1 MARDITGRQT
11 RDKVVLGVGTKVFL
25 LTLGIVFLLAAI
37 ITPLVV
43 LMSKSNIGDIS
54 YGDFIYQYNIKD
66 GNVYYDIK
74 KYIGQRTEEVVIP
87 GEYNGAPVI
96 GILKNAFN
104 GNTSNV
110 VRNIKKITFD
120 TSSGNG
126 ISRIDSGAFVRLE
139 SLREFYLPDC
149 VNKIESGAFSGC
161 IIRGDFVVE
170 DLSAFY
176 KNTNGY
182 IGAKMT
188 LSSGA
193 FSNCSVGG
201 KFTVNNN
208 SSKSIVPSEV
218 MQAFGKLGA
227 AKVELSN
234 AVNVFDLGTY
244 SFNTYLDLEELTI
257 FTNKSNNNAG
267 GAYTQNN
274 FDLSNIRLLKKLN
287 INYGDEE
294 NLLFGL
300 TQKFVKAPIETVNVG
315 FGVKSIG
322 SKTFTGYSK
331 LTTLNIENTQTDSN
345 GALSENL
352 EIGVD
357 LNFVPSARYTG
368 ININLSSYNFGTKTA
383 LRFDYNNNAASGVTV
398 ETCESEKVYSCALT
412 REFTSNFDGYK
423 IHTLTID
430 STIEYIYQL
439 AFGSYFRKNLANDD
453 YYKLNFA
460 IKNNNKSA
468 VKLSADIFGNG
479 ITTES
484 LNNILGRIDV
494 TGPHTAERADGTDI
508 YVSFNTAPGSYAA
521 RHTYN
526 GSIVFGNASIKVT
539 FNKNYPESLTNF
551 PFEWAR
557 EGATENP
564 ETVLISSSSSFKMPY
579 NKLNSSNEYMI
590 IGWADTPISAS
601 AQNDFTVTKNA
612 DGTYSYD
619 DGTPIAKFK
628 LNAENFPGNIFE
640 YRASDWDN
648 WTGFEFDTTDKVYK
662 LNLYAMWQKK
672 EYVTVTYVP
681 DFIGGTVYETAGR
694 EPSIEYYVARVPK
707 GGELSSEAIYLTDE
721 AGNLVTSYDPSKEN
735 LYNRTA
741 VSTINRSAMPN
752 IYQYGRVFKGWSTTQ
767 GATEA
772 DADIT
777 KGTYTVTEDLIL
789 YAVWTEIK
797 YQINFYADKDWSIDG
812 NKVEIISLGYGYGFG
827 QKVGE
832 DFFIP
837 TVEQLI
843 TNNSSSSNI
852 SAFKHVGYTFKAW
865 DITPNKNDKHLI
877 TIGGEGEKGIEYWN
891 NSERTMADFID
902 FIVANAN
909 SVDTNYKDLKTSSIP
924 VNLYSYYRAN
934 EYTLKYI
941 ISAEDGENLASN
953 TPSGL
958 FGDIT
963 FVYGNDNKVT
973 IADGKDYILKTGYS
987 FIGWQIKQKIYN
999 ADGSYNTDWDILAG
1013 TGNMDPFNTE
1023 MLLRKK
1029 ADIGEADNLTY
1040 DQAQVAENGIDFE
1053 LKPIWQANNIKVI
1066 INPNNGL
1073 VNGGA
1078 DKLGLMYLF
1087 NLNKPTLTNGTE
1099 VIENIFELI
1108 TRAGHV
1114 LMGVD
1119 INAQGTIGEGD
1130 PIFVFND
1137 KGQMCLKTTNAETG
1151 AEEMVPV
1158 TGESI
1163 LKAYFGVSEL
1173 THEQGATTSVELF
1186 AYWRAH
1192 KYNLVVNFGD
1202 EGTLSLGEVTFGSG
1216 YKSITD
1222 IDEAT
1227 KNRFD
1232 EIIASIKDKGF
1243 EFKGIKTENGELVYN
1258 ETGKATKSTFDFAF
1272 NKEGE
1277 ITLYPQTNDLKYK
1290 VKLVGPSSW
1299 VAGNKYG
1306 VDTITANKLSLT
1318 IGEKTLEDYNGNL
1331 EISLGEKIKITA
1343 IAGEYFHF
1351 KRAMFVH
1358 ADGSEKLAIDDISAE
1373 YEITLSNL
1381 SSVSYDDNGERVIA
1395 ISAEFERD
1403 DYKLIFKLS
1412 DAAIQNGYSVTDW
1425 GLAGKEDY
1433 FLTHLAA
1440 DGATIEYIYAYVL
1453 NASGIENLLS
1463 ENGGTLGFVKK
1474 ADGTFSYIGWPTI
1487 TLNKGHINNWNYN
1500 NAIVAANSKVSSL
1513 SEADKFLNGQE
1524 IILLAVCGDYTTNA
1538 VRIQAGGSLPQ
1549 GFSLI
1554 NAISKIA
1561 YTQTYREGGT
1571 GGGDAVWTE
1580 AEGAFNAASLR
1591 DKAAVELNITPNAGY
1606 TITGATNSTIS
1617 GAALS
1622 GFAYADNQITF
1633 VMGQEAATITL
1644 TISIAR
1650 YTIVFDSNGGYGGT
1664 PSSITCLVGQTVTLS
1679 PNTFARTG
1687 YVFLGWARDAA
1698 ATAVEFGDGAEVTS
1712 LSTTNGATV
1721 TLYAVW
1727 GEKGTDG
1734 REGYTIEYNSNN
1746 IDINNNSLISAVSG
1760 TMSNQTGLKYTQVL
1774 DLYDNA
1780 FSAAGYTASCWFVS
1794 SEVRSGGT
1802 AWHKNVAL
1810 KDMIAEAMSAGQDV
1824 EDTNKITLY
1833 VHWTANTYT
1842 LTLNAGSVTIDGVGT
1857 FSGAFADNGN
1867 AATLA
1872 LSIKFGQMFGEAML
1886 GGAVV
1891 GLVTPSLT
1899 INDNYVATFAGYV
1912 LKGTSNAVDA
1922 NTQFTSESNVE
1933 IEATWNYTQGEYK
1946 LTLIANGGLIN
1957 GNTTYETTV
1966 GAGNALSVLGG
1977 ASLTLTRTG
1986 FTFVGWNSAQN
1997 GNGNTYT
2004 AESLMPAESLTLYAQ
2019 WTATSYRVKLAL
2031 NGGSG
2036 VTAGGAAL
2044 GTFGDGDVFEVKFDE
2059 AFSLSSA
2066 TKTGY
2071 AFKWWTVSGANTST
2085 ALWGASSDAINSK
2098 IADETTR
2105 CFNDSGDVW
2114 FKGLASTGGAEVTIK
2129 AYFVAKEYTVS
2140 IDMNRDTFGLDA
2152 GSGALNKTEI
2162 KGIYDA
2168 ALTELSSISVAQAP
2182 TQKGYTITLA
2192 GLANK
2197 SSGGMAVT
2205 ESIILNESN
2214 IVSINHAENKATI
2227 YAQWTA
2233 TANQYTLTLNA
2244 GSAVVEGTTI
2254 NAYFGTEGT
2263 TSTTCQFTFD
2273 DALIS
2278 ISVPTLVVSGYGV
2291 TYDWWVD
2298 FNSNGSKDDGEILSH
2313 EQLEALVW
2321 TYDHDVTAVAQW
2333 TISANMVNVKIIHM
2347 VENAENSNTTSNVD
2361 NGYKNYAGTKL
2372 TIESIKG
2379 LMGESL
2385 ARAGL
2390 TSGEFDT
2397 EKKSSGGTGIYYLN
2411 AIRTQKDGAALGAS
2425 DNVLVKGD
2433 GTTEIYMVYKRYTHA
2448 LTVKFVA
2455 GVSQLEVAGKTST
2468 SADLVITDIKFGASV
2483 SVELTVSN
2491 GYNFNGWTLT
2501 GDGSVSNKTDAN
2513 ITFTCGTTDTVL
2525 TPQFSLKTFTL
2536 KLNSRGVTSAPGF
2549 TLNGSY
2555 YERTVEYGTALRATN
2570 NSGVLDK
2577 VTLGLAGHKLAD
2589 SNNPFVFGD
2598 GGTGNAVS
2606 VGAGMPASN
2615 TTVSVKWETL
2625 SYKATIKVVD
2635 ESGNLSL
2642 AGFKTIV
2649 VKAAG
2654 GSDTGTQI
2662 SNSNQV
2668 LNIKYGVAHVIELTL
2683 SNGYYVVSAVG
2694 DANAAVTTA
2703 DLNKKDT
2710 SGKVNFTISGDA
2722 TITIK
2727 FAVIKYDAEIFA
2739 LGNIPDGLSVIGKI
2753 VKTNTNVEFKKGI
2766 KDSVAIK
2773 NIPYTGELISSRI
2786 TLSSQ
2791 YYHQTK
2797 WSWTA
2802 AGVQTES
2809 NVDGAYFVKP
2819 DSVYDASGAIV
2830 TSGLSVNI
2838 VAVWE
2843 VNTYRLV
2850 FKTPGSITVGGQTIE
2865 LTSDHYT
2872 MSADGKLASYIA
2884 GTGFVADVSF
2894 GALGK
2899 VSDYVTLTFANGNYI
2914 FNFTGWGVSVDGT
2927 NKGTIAT
2934 DAALNFTSDSAWF
2947 NGLNTTDRSE
2957 IVFTP
2962 NVEITKIRISLKLNF
2977 QNLTTDAYDLYLTEG
2992 SAFTIGGETATVG
3005 SEGVLTFNVALATN
3019 LVDILN
3025 SILAQT
3031 NTASG
3036 SGGAYTLTDE
3046 EHASLGGFAEL
3057 VFIKYFTHNA
3067 SSQTLDISA
3076 AGNTFTANLTRKTVT
3091 FRLLIQQDRYTQSV
3105 GKIAGGLLINNIQN
3119 SIFTPVLDATGKQR
3133 YVEYTLRYNSTV
3145 SLEGLSFTR
3154 TGFTFKN
3161 ITYEPNI
3168 LSADTREFFIGSSAH
3183 TSTAAGTG
3191 SGTSAGIFDGCTSSG
3206 LTAVVNWNLN
3216 AKKVTFIKLDGL
3228 TTDGGAAPD
3237 TNSAGWASAPDG
3249 YGNGANAVYNEEYDV
3264 YYGTVLDDKS
3274 NPSLGYYRIIPNG
3287 TAASGIKGNM
3297 PILGVDD
3304 AKTKTFGGWYKH
3316 NPKSMVLGYKDMST
3330 AGVYQIGDET
3340 TDDSTGITTYKVYV
3354 NNAGSTFN
3362 LSAAI
3367 NAYLIGEGEEEIASA
3382 GATIYKIL
3390 YLENGTRIGRTYIT
3404 TRSVSAYSLFK
3415 VDDETGEVIGRDEEI
3430 SASEAVAI
3438 DEAGFYEL
3446 EFSVSTLANKGY
3458 GKISFDGKNGSN
3470 YDPGSNYKKYS
3481 GYIVSSD
3488 SVQLKPS
3495 DIITA
3500 DVKVYGYIASGAKI
3514 RLIPNT
3520 TPVELPE
3527 CDNWQIVNGEY
3538 QIPKTAYDALLPELP
3553 VPTRDGYIFVN
3564 WNEKANGNGY
3574 YLKKGDKAT
3583 QNEYYGKWKEG
3594 ITFKFFTL
3602 KANAAVGSTDTSD
3615 YQLEQKI
3622 SVPFGETV
3630 VMNKD
3635 GSITFSASGTIT
3647 PTIVKDFGFG
3657 FISWTMV
3664 KPTDDTVRGY
3674 LTQSPLSVTASLKS
3688 QYGGDGCINLYSMCE
3703 AVEVA
3708 NVTLKG
3714 LDEENNVIDFVSS
3727 DLPSGL
3733 TLRVNVG
3740 DTLGDIVK
3748 YRSFNPSTDKCLSDV
3763 PSTYTNSNL
3772 ANEDLTFSKWV
3783 VGANGISTRI
3793 EIISAQTTDLSA
3805 DVVITNKDSAI
3816 YPFVRRNF
3824 YTLKFY
3830 KNNGSLD
3837 NDVVNTV
3844 YWSASSQNIVSQLS
3858 DATNVTVNNWPRW
3871 NAGWLAYPIS
3881 EVYAPRHNGSYM
3893 FAGKEINVAD
3903 YTPSYT
3909 SGTANLQSVNITSEM
3924 IDVLVACQ
3932 GDVGTLNVYAKWA
3945 AYYEVNYVYRT
3956 SATAETTVH
3965 KYYKWGATVD
3975 NKPVPPSIS
3984 GLTFIG
3990 YYEIVT
3996 NKLFTDGSVVNED
4009 YCQADNTGDYKPA
4022 TITVKARYSDYVPTP
4037 NYTIILRDSINSGTT
4052 YPEDHAHRIT
4062 TSNSYSLP
4070 STDWEGH
4077 SISGWASSESNA
4089 KSGIV
4094 EYAKGQSVG
4103 SGTYWAVYNG
4113 KPEIY
4118 ITYYA
4123 TDTGE
4128 ASSWTLRKRK
4138 SETVISEDP
4147 TTYTYVKDGV
4157 TYTGC
4162 GWATTEARAI
4172 AGSVDYNLGSTVS
4185 QSMSLYCVYQRGEI
4199 VRIDYY
4205 ATDTGETD
4213 SWTYRKTTLGNLITV
4228 DPSNYSYVKN
4238 GYIYVGSGWATT
4250 EERAIAGTVDY
4261 NLGDTVPQS
4270 MRLYCVYG
4278 RGGILIKI
4286 TINHPSDMAGF
4297 VGGSD
4302 QLSGTQT
4309 IIYVSVNSNFAITFN
4324 SNTSR
4329 RLSVSASGGFESQSG
4344 EFLYSNQVVCLD
4356 QYELTLTNITNDVT
4370 INVTE
4375 GDAITYVYAVGV
4387 TENIDIK
4394 INSNPSYKKPMEG
4407 ELYLTTVESLSLRT
4421 RNASAEIMVSGN
4433 STSTRFVL
4441 SALQSSYMTGTSASG
4456 ERMDL
4461 SGAYISASNY
4471 VGSTVSVTI
4480 WFATFECQTANF
4492 LVDGVAYDSL
4502 TEAYQIAGSSKTI
4515 IANVSDDLTLAE
4527 SETVNI
4533 QCNVSGLVFDI
4544 AMGKNA
4550 TVNITGQSATL
4561 NAILNASGYDSEFE
4575 ITSVGNV
4582 NLSPGTNTQEGA
4594 LITIRLNGATKYY
4607 KVSNGQ
4613 IVEDN

>member
-182 IGAKMT
+182 VGAKMT

-201 KFTVNNN
+201 KLTVNNN

-227 AKVELSN
+227 AKVELSKT
-234 AVNVFDLGTY
+234 VNVFDLGTY

-257 FTNKSNNNAG
+257 FTNKNNNNAG

-383 LRFDYNNNAASGVTV
+383 LRFDYNNKASSGVTV

-412 REFTSNFDGYK
+412 SAFTSNFDGYK

-430 STIEYIYQL
+430 STIEQIYQE
-439 AFGSYFRKNLANDD
+439 AFGSYFRQNLADDD

-460 IKNNNKSA
+460 TKDDKSA
-468 VKLSADIFGNG
+468 VKLSANIFGNG

-526 GSIVFGNASIKVT
+526 GSLVFGNASIKVT

-564 ETVLISSSSSFKMPY
+564 ETVLISSSSSFKIPY

-612 DGTYSYD
+612 DGTYSYA

-640 YRASDWDN
+640 YKASDWDN

-681 DFIGGTVYETAGR
+681 DFIGGTVYATAGR

-707 GGELSSEAIYLTDE
+707 GGALSSEAIYLTDE

-752 IYQYGRVFKGWSTTQ
+752 IHQYGRVFEGWSTTQ

-777 KGTYTVTEDLIL
+777 KGTYTVTEDLTL

-797 YQINFYADKDWSIDG
+797 YQINFYADKDLSIDG
-812 NKVEIISLGYGYGFG
+812 NKVEIISFGYGYGFG
-827 QKVGE
+827 QNAGE

-843 TNNSSSSNI
+843 TNYSSLSNI

-865 DITPNKNDKHLI
+865 DIYPNKNDKHLI

-891 NSERTMADFID
+891 NNARTMADFID

-909 SVDTNYKDLKTSSIP
+909 SVDSNYKDLKTSNIP
-924 VNLYSYYRAN
+924 INLYSYYRAN

-1040 DQAQVAENGIDFE
+1040 EQAQVAENGIDFE

-1173 THEQGATTSVELF
+1173 THEQGATTSVEMF

-1277 ITLYPQTNDLKYK
+1277 ITLYPQTDDLKYK

-1351 KRAMFVH
+1351 KRAMFVN

-1463 ENGGTLGFVKK
+1463 ENGGTLGFVKRA
-1474 ADGTFSYIGWPTI
+1474 ADGTFSYVGWPTI

-1513 SEADKFLNGQE
+1513 SEADKFSNGQE
-1524 IILLAVCGDYTTNA
+1524 ITLLAVCGDYTTNA

-1561 YTQTYREGGT
+1561 YIQTYREGGT
-1571 GGGDAVWTE
+1571 SGGDAVWTE

-1606 TITGATNSTIS
+1606 TITGATSSTIS

-1802 AWHKNVAL
+1802 AWHKNVTL

-1872 LSIKFGQMFGEAML
+1872 LSIKFSQMFGEAML

-2071 AFKWWTVSGANTST
+2071 AFKWWTVSGANTPT

-2140 IDMNRDTFGLDA
+2140 IDMNRDVFGLDA

-2162 KGIYDA
+2162 KGIYDS
-2168 ALTELSSISVAQAP
+2168 ALTELSSISVTQAP
-2182 TQKGYTITLA
+2182 TQKGYTIILA
-2192 GLANK
+2192 GFANK
-2197 SSGGMAVT
+2197 SSGGTAVT

-2379 LMGESL
+2379 LMSESL

-2501 GDGSVSNKTDAN
+2501 GDGSVSSTTDAN

-2525 TPQFSLKTFTL
+2525 TPQFSLKIFTL

-2598 GGTGNAVS
+2598 GGTGNTVS
-2606 VGAGMPASN
+2606 VGAGMPAGN

-2683 SNGYYVVSAVG
+2683 NNGYYVVSAVG

-2710 SGKVNFTISGDA
+2710 AGKVNFTISGDV

-2819 DSVYDASGAIV
+2819 DSVYDASGEIV

-2850 FKTPGSITVGGQTIE
+2850 FKTPGSITVDGQTIE

-2977 QNLTTDAYDLYLTEG
+2977 QNLTTDAYDLYLEEG

-3005 SEGVLTFNVALATN
+3005 EGGVLTFNVALATN

-3046 EHASLGGFAEL
+3046 EHASLGDFAEL

-3076 AGNTFTANLTRKTVT
+3076 AGTTFTANLTRKTVT

-3133 YVEYTLRYNSTV
+3133 YIEYTLRYNSTV

-3168 LSADTREFFIGSSAH
+3168 LSANTREFFIGSSAH

-3191 SGTSAGIFDGCTSSG
+3191 SGTQAGIFDSCTSNG

-3216 AKKVTFIKLDGL
+3216 GKKVTFIPLDGL

-3237 TNSAGWASAPDG
+3237 TNSAGWSSAPDE
-3249 YGNGANAVYNEEYDV
+3249 YGNGADVVYNEEYDV

-3304 AKTKTFGGWYKH
+3304 TNTKTFGGWYKH
-3316 NPKSMVLGYKDMST
+3316 NQSSMVLSFKDMQTS
-3330 AGVYQIGDET
+3330 GIYQIGDET
-3340 TDDSTGITTYKVYV
+3340 LNDTGTTIYKVYV
-3354 NNAGSTFN
+3354 NKAGSEFT
-3362 LSAAI
+3362 LSASVAA
-3367 NAYLIGEGEEEIASA
+3367 NMLEEYEEEESIASA
-3382 GATIYKIL
+3382 EIYKIL
-3390 YLENGTRIGRTYIT
+3390 YLEDGTKAGRSYIK
-3404 TRSVSAYSLFK
+3404 RAEGEAYSY
-3415 VDDETGEVIGRDEEI
+3415 VTADEDGIIIGRDEKI
-3430 SASEAVAI
+3430 SATETITI
-3438 DEAGFYEL
+3438 DEAGFYEI
-3446 EFSVSTLANKGY
+3446 EFSHFTISNKGS
-3458 GKISFDGKNGSN
+3458 GNIAFDGTKSSD
-3470 YDPGSNYKKYS
+3470 YDPGSSYKKYS
-3481 GYIVSSD
+3481 SYIVSPE
-3488 SVQLKPS
+3488 SVQLKQS

-3500 DVKVYGYIASGAKI
+3500 DVKVYGYIATGAKI

-3527 CDNWQIVNGEY
+3527 CDSWQIVNGEY

-3564 WNEKANGNGY
+3564 WNEKSNGNGY

-3594 ITFKFFTL
+3594 ITFKFYTL
-3602 KANAAVGSTDTSD
+3602 KENAALGSTSISD
-3615 YQLEQKI
+3615 YQFEQKI
-3622 SVPFGETV
+3622 TVPFGETV

-3674 LTQSPLSVTASLKS
+3674 LTQSPLNVNASLKS
-3688 QYGGDGCINLYSMCE
+3688 QYGDGGCINLYSMCE

-3763 PSTYTNSNL
+3763 PSTYTNNNL
-3772 ANEDLTFSKWV
+3772 ASGDLTFSKWV

-3824 YTLKFY
+3824 YTLEFY
-3830 KNNGSLD
+3830 RNNGSLD
-3837 NDVVNTV
+3837 NDIVQTMD
-3844 YWSASSQNIVSQLS
+3844 WSAGAVIEVEQLA
-3858 DATNVTVNNWPRW
+3858 DATNNFWPRW
-3871 NAGWLAYPIS
+3871 NAGWLAYPLS
-3881 EVYAPRHNGSYM
+3881 AVYVPRHNGSYM
-3893 FAGKEINVAD
+3893 YDNKEINVAD
-3903 YTPSYT
+3903 YTLPYDT
-3909 SGTANLQSVNITSEM
+3909 INHQSVEFTAEM
-3924 IDVLVACQ
+3924 IDVLVANQ
-3932 GDVGTLNVYAKWA
+3932 GDIDTLKVYAKWA
-3945 AYYEVNYVYRT
+3945 PYYQVKYVYKT
-3956 SATAETTVH
+3956 STTTETTTN
-3965 KYYKWGATVD
+3965 KYYRWGETV
-3975 NKPVPPSIS
+3975 NNSPEPPSVS
-3984 GLTFIG
+3984 GLSFTG
-3990 YYEIVT
+3990 YYQDET
-3996 NKLFTDGSVVNED
+3996 NKRFANGSVINEKFYKID
-4009 YCQADNTGDYKPA
+4009 SLGDYNPA
-4022 TITVKARYSDYVPTP
+4022 SITVKARYSDYVPTP
-4037 NYTIILRDSINSGTT
+4037 NYTIILRDSMNSGTT

-4062 TSNSYSLP
+4062 RSNSYSLP

-4077 SISGWASSESNA
+4077 SIYGWASTEANA
-4089 KSGIV
+4089 KAGVVDYEI
-4094 EYAKGQSVG
+4094 GQSVG
-4103 SGTYWAVYNG
+4103 SGTYWAVYIEG
-4113 KPEIY
+4113 ETPTKT

-4123 TDTGE
+4123 TDTGD
-4128 ASSWTLRKRK
+4128 AGSWTQRKK
-4138 SETVISEDP
+4138 KTETVISLDP
-4147 TTYTYVKDGV
+4147 KTYSYVKNGV

-4162 GWATTEARAI
+4162 GWAT
-4172 AGSVDYNLGSTVS
+4172 
-4185 QSMSLYCVYQRGEI
+4185 
-4199 VRIDYY
+4199 
-4205 ATDTGETD
+4205 
-4213 SWTYRKTTLGNLITV
+4213 
-4228 DPSNYSYVKN
+4228 
-4238 GYIYVGSGWATT
+4238 
-4250 EERAIAGTVDY
+4250 EESSAIAGTVNY
-4261 NLGDTVPQS
+4261 NLGDTVS
-4270 MRLYCVYG
+4270 ETTNLYCVYT
-4278 RGGILIKI
+4278 GGGSGGESDLTI
-4286 TINHPSDMAGF
+4286 TINHSSDMSGF
-4297 VGGSD
+4297 VNGSD
-4302 QLSGTQT
+4302 RLSGTQT
-4309 IIYVSVNSNFAITFN
+4309 IIDVDENSNFSIEFHG
-4324 SNTSR
+4324 SNNCM
-4329 RLSVSASGGFESQSG
+4329 LSVSATGGFESQSG
-4344 EFLYSNQVVCLD
+4344 EFVYNNNVYRLD
-4356 QYELTLTNITNDVT
+4356 QYTLALTNITSSITV
-4370 INVTE
+4370 NVTE
-4375 GDAITYVYAVGV
+4375 GAEITYNYSVGV
-4387 TENIDIK
+4387 TDSIYTTIST
-4394 INSNPSYKKPMEG
+4394 NSDYQQHMEG
-4407 ELYLTTVESLSLRT
+4407 VLSLSASERLDLST
-4421 RNASAEIMVSGN
+4421 NNAASSITVSGN
-4433 STSTRFVL
+4433 PTTTLVDSVSG
-4441 SALQSSYMTGTSASG
+4441 SYMTGTSASG
-4456 ERMDL
+4456 EKMRLD
-4461 SGAYISASNY
+4461 GAYIESSSY
-4471 VGSTVSVTI
+4471 TVKDARVEVII
-4480 WFATFECQTANF
+4480 WFATFEHEPANF

-4515 IANVSDDLTLAE
+4515 IANVSDDLILE
-4527 SETVNI
+4527 SGTVNI
-4533 QCNVSGLVFDI
+4533 QCNASDLVFDI
-4544 AMGKNA
+4544 TMGNYTA
-4550 TVNITGQSATL
+4550 VNITGQSATL
-4561 NAILNASGYDSEFE
+4561 NAILQVLVLEDKFE
-4575 ITSVGNV
+4575 IDCAGTVT
-4582 NLSPGTNTQEGA
+4582 LSLDSGAREGA
-4594 LITIRLNGATKYY
+4594 YVEIVLNGNKNYY
-4607 KVSNGQ
+4607 IVQNGQ
-4613 IVEDN
+4613 LVDDPRG

>member
-87 GEYNGAPVI
+87 SEYNGAPVI

-104 GNTSNV
+104 GNTSGV

-161 IIRGDFVVE
+161 IIRSDFVVE

-201 KFTVNNN
+201 KLTVNNN

-227 AKVELSN
+227 AKVELSK

-257 FTNKSNNNAG
+257 FTNKNNNNAG

-300 TQKFVKAPIETVNVG
+300 TQKFVKAPIEMVNVG

-383 LRFDYNNNAASGVTV
+383 LRFDYNNKAASGVTV

-412 REFTSNFDGYK
+412 SAFTSNFDGYK

-430 STIEYIYQL
+430 STIEQIYQE
-439 AFGSYFRKNLANDD
+439 AFGSYFRQNLADDD

-460 IKNNNKSA
+460 TKDDKSA
-468 VKLSADIFGNG
+468 VKLSANIFGNG

-526 GSIVFGNASIKVT
+526 GSLVFGNASIKVT

-601 AQNDFTVTKNA
+601 AQNDFTVIKNA
-612 DGTYSYD
+612 DGTYSYA

-640 YRASDWDN
+640 YKASDWDN

-694 EPSIEYYVARVPK
+694 KPSIEYYVARVPK
-707 GGELSSEAIYLTDE
+707 GGALSSEAIYLTDE

-752 IYQYGRVFKGWSTTQ
+752 IHQYGRVFEGWSTTQ

-777 KGTYTVTEDLIL
+777 KGTYTVTEDLTL

-797 YQINFYADKDWSIDG
+797 YQINFYADKDLSIDG
-812 NKVEIISLGYGYGFG
+812 NKVENISFTYGYGFG
-827 QKVGE
+827 QNAGE

-843 TNNSSSSNI
+843 TNYSSLSNI
-852 SAFKHVGYTFKAW
+852 SAFKHVGYSFKAW
-865 DITPNKNDKHLI
+865 DIYPNKNDKHLI

-891 NSERTMADFID
+891 NNARTMADFID

-909 SVDTNYKDLKTSSIP
+909 SVDSNYKDLKTSNIP
-924 VNLYSYYRAN
+924 INLYSYYRAN

-999 ADGSYNTDWDILAG
+999 ADGSYNTDWGTLAG
-1013 TGNMDPFNTE
+1013 TDNMDPFNTE

-1040 DQAQVAENGIDFE
+1040 EQAQVAENGIDFE

-1163 LKAYFGVSEL
+1163 LKAYFRVSEL

-1202 EGTLSLGEVTFGSG
+1202 EGTLRLGEVTFGSG

-1222 IDEAT
+1222 LDEAT
-1227 KNRFD
+1227 KNRFA
-1232 EIIASIKDKGF
+1232 EIVASIKDKGF

-1277 ITLYPQTNDLKYK
+1277 ITLYPQTDNLKYK

-1299 VAGNKYG
+1299 VAGNTYG
-1306 VDTITANKLSLT
+1306 VDKITANKLSLT

-1351 KRAMFVH
+1351 KRAMFVN
-1358 ADGSEKLAIDDISAE
+1358 ADGSEKLAIADISAE

-1433 FLTHLAA
+1433 FLTQLAA
-1440 DGATIEYIYAYVL
+1440 DGATIEYIYTRVL

-1474 ADGTFSYIGWPTI
+1474 KADGTFSYVGWPTI

-1524 IILLAVCGDYTTNA
+1524 ITLLAACGDYTTNA
-1538 VRIQAGGSLPQ
+1538 VKIQAGGSLPQ

-1591 DKAAVELNITPNAGY
+1591 DKAAVEFNITPNAGY

-1633 VMGQEAATITL
+1633 VMGHEAATITL
-1644 TISIAR
+1644 SISIAR

-1698 ATAVEFGDGAEVTS
+1698 ATAVEFGDGTEVTS

-1746 IDINNNSLISAVSG
+1746 IDINNNSLISVVSG
-1760 TMSNQTGLKYTQVL
+1760 TMSNQTGLRYTQTL

-1802 AWHKNVAL
+1802 AWYKNVTL

-1824 EDTNKITLY
+1824 EDTNKITVY

-1857 FSGAFADNGN
+1857 FSGVFADNGN

-1872 LSIKFGQMFGEAML
+1872 LSIKFGQAFGEAML

-1912 LKGTSNAVDA
+1912 LKGTSTAVDA

-1946 LTLIANGGLIN
+1946 LTLIANGGLVN

-2004 AESLMPAESLTLYAQ
+2004 AESVMPAESLTLYAQ
-2019 WTATSYRVKLAL
+2019 WTATSYRVKLVL

-2044 GTFGDGDVFEVKFDE
+2044 GTFGDGDGFEVKFDE

-2105 CFNDSGDVW
+2105 CFSDSGNVW
-2114 FKGLASTGGAEVTIK
+2114 FKGLASAGGAEVTIK

-2168 ALTELSSISVAQAP
+2168 ALTELNSISVAQAP

-2197 SSGGMAVT
+2197 SSGGTAVT
-2205 ESIILNESN
+2205 ESTILNESN

-2263 TSTTCQFTFD
+2263 TSTACQFTFD

-2291 TYDWWVD
+2291 TYVWWVD
-2298 FNSNGSKDDGEILSH
+2298 FNGNASKDDGEILSH
-2313 EQLEALVW
+2313 EQLEAFVW

-2333 TISANMVNVKIIHM
+2333 TISANMVKVKIIHM

-2379 LMGESL
+2379 LMSESL

-2390 TSGEFDT
+2390 EAGEFDT
-2397 EKKSSGGTGIYYLN
+2397 EKKSSGATGKYYLN
-2411 AIRTQKDGAALGAS
+2411 AIRTQRDGAALGAG

-2448 LTVKFVA
+2448 LTVKFEK
-2455 GVSQLEVAGKTST
+2455 GVSELEVAGKTST

-2491 GYNFNGWTLT
+2491 GYNFEGWTLT
-2501 GDGSVSNKTDAN
+2501 GDGNVSSPTDAN
-2513 ITFTCGTTDTVL
+2513 ITFACGTTDAVL
-2525 TPQFSLKTFTL
+2525 TPRSTVKTYTL

-2606 VGAGMPASN
+2606 VGAGMPAGN
-2615 TTVSVKWETL
+2615 TIVSVKWETL

-2635 ESGNLSL
+2635 ESGNSSL

-2654 GSDTGTQI
+2654 GTDTGTQI

-2683 SNGYYVVSAVG
+2683 NNGYYVVSADG

-2710 SGKVNFTISGDA
+2710 AGKVNFTISGDA

-2802 AGVQTES
+2802 AGVQTET

-2850 FKTPGSITVGGQTIE
+2850 FKTPGSITVGGQTIQ

-2914 FNFTGWGVSVDGT
+2914 FNFTGWGVSVDGD

-2962 NVEITKIRISLKLNF
+2962 NVEITKIKISLKFNF
-2977 QNLTTDAYDLYLTEG
+2977 QNLTTDAYDLYLEEG

-3005 SEGVLTFNVALATN
+3005 EGGVLTFNVALATN

-3036 SGGAYTLTDE
+3036 SGGAYTLTGAATE
-3046 EHASLGGFAEL
+3046 TI
-3057 VFIKYFTHNA
+3057 FIKYFTHNA

-3076 AGNTFTANLTRKTVT
+3076 AGTTFTANLTRKTYEIMVM
-3091 FRLLIQQDRYTQSV
+3091 LQNDQYTQSV
-3105 GKIAGGLLINNIQN
+3105 ATISGAILHGGQSDSGFAIVDNGQARY
-3119 SIFTPVLDATGKQR
+3119 FTFTV
-3133 YVEYTLRYNSTV
+3133 RYNQFVDMSGAINTTN
-3145 SLEGLSFTR
+3145 LKR
-3154 TGFTFKN
+3154 TGFTYK
-3161 ITYEPNI
+3161 T
-3168 LSADTREFFIGSSAH
+3168 LSYSPTSAQIVAIGNKTTFFMGDKAH
-3183 TSTAAGTG
+3183 TSSTAATG
-3191 SGTSAGIFDGCTSSG
+3191 SDASQAGIAGTYSGTLNVTIAWTMDAAIITFDEITGNFEDTG
-3206 LTAVVNWNLN
+3206 TDPTINDALGW
-3216 AKKVTFIKLDGL
+3216 
-3228 TTDGGAAPD
+3228 TT
-3237 TNSAGWASAPDG
+3237 NNDG
-3249 YGNGANAVYNEEYDV
+3249 YGHTDRYDATRDL
-3264 YYGTVLDDKS
+3264 YYGNITDGSGIERK
-3274 NPSLGYYRIIPNG
+3274 GFYRIIPAG
-3287 TAASGIKGNM
+3287 TTAGGLSGFMPTPNRSNREFKGWYEGNDKKAFTIEKTGTYFENFDNVMIKNNVAGATWEEKSIKFDFDITDNVGEDTYYIWFRCLNSHEINFTCNFTGDESFKDYTDVRITIWKSDANKNQISVVDDSYGFGFGSSTTASGSYNCAPGYYLLQIMMDVGAQAGDTTLTGTPSVNM
-3297 PILGVDD
+3297 QVEF
-3304 AKTKTFGGWYKH
+3304 T
-3316 NPKSMVLGYKDMST
+3316 
-3330 AGVYQIGDET
+3330 
-3340 TDDSTGITTYKVYV
+3340 TTYKPIDKIIDFKPT
-3354 NNAGSTFN
+3354 S
-3362 LSAAI
+3362 LSR
-3367 NAYLIGEGEEEIASA
+3367 
-3382 GATIYKIL
+3382 K
-3390 YLENGTRIGRTYIT
+3390 
-3404 TRSVSAYSLFK
+3404 F
-3415 VDDETGEVIGRDEEI
+3415 
-3430 SASEAVAI
+3430 EA
-3438 DEAGFYEL
+3438 EQ
-3446 EFSVSTLANKGY
+3446 T
-3458 GKISFDGKNGSN
+3458 
-3470 YDPGSNYKKYS
+3470 
-3481 GYIVSSD
+3481 VSSN
-3488 SVQLKPS
+3488 L
-3495 DIITA
+3495 I
-3500 DVKVYGYIASGAKI
+3500 VYPYFMSLQNLVTLDPAWGDATMPETNGWVIKEGKYIKEKD
-3514 RLIPNT
+3514 T
-3520 TPVELPE
+3520 
-3527 CDNWQIVNGEY
+3527 WGEY
-3538 QIPKTAYDALLPELP
+3538 VSLPS
-3553 VPTRDGYIFVN
+3553 PTRDGYKFMGWYATDGTTKLETSTPQESLQSI
-3564 WNEKANGNGY
+3564 Y
-3574 YLKKGDKAT
+3574 YARW
-3583 QNEYYGKWKEG
+3583 EEA
-3594 ITFKFFTL
+3594 ITLKFFTL
-3602 KANAAVGSTDTSD
+3602 KKNASPSSTDISDYEQTTLTIQGLSQLTSYTAAVNAIVKFSSPTQVSLDSSSYYTITVNDFELKGYKLKQWTIVNPSSTSQRYIINFTEDGATITISQSMIDTYAADRCINFYAIPSHVNYIWFDYTDIASYLTSSPTLNNPDYTYKYKDGRAYLGKEYESASD
-3615 YQLEQKI
+3615 IVTKPNFNIDYDQISGFSWDGFVTGKPYSQHTKTVYVLTSTHYSNHTVEYWAYNPSSGWYNYATKTEWKI
-3622 SVPFGETV
+3622 SVDPTQISYYNSYAGRWMVGKGWNEAPFSQYV
-3630 VMNKD
+3630 SYNK
-3635 GSITFSASGTIT
+3635 GSI
-3647 PTIVKDFGFG
+3647 
-3657 FISWTMV
+3657 
-3664 KPTDDTVRGY
+3664 
-3674 LTQSPLSVTASLKS
+3674 
-3688 QYGGDGCINLYSMCE
+3688 
-3703 AVEVA
+3703 
-3708 NVTLKG
+3708 
-3714 LDEENNVIDFVSS
+3714 
-3727 DLPSGL
+3727 
-3733 TLRVNVG
+3733 
-3740 DTLGDIVK
+3740 
-3748 YRSFNPSTDKCLSDV
+3748 
-3763 PSTYTNSNL
+3763 
-3772 ANEDLTFSKWV
+3772 
-3783 VGANGISTRI
+3783 
-3793 EIISAQTTDLSA
+3793 
-3805 DVVITNKDSAI
+3805 
-3816 YPFVRRNF
+3816 
-3824 YTLKFY
+3824 
-3830 KNNGSLD
+3830 
-3837 NDVVNTV
+3837 
-3844 YWSASSQNIVSQLS
+3844 
-3858 DATNVTVNNWPRW
+3858 
-3871 NAGWLAYPIS
+3871 
-3881 EVYAPRHNGSYM
+3881 
-3893 FAGKEINVAD
+3893 VAD
-3903 YTPSYT
+3903 
-3909 SGTANLQSVNITSEM
+3909 NLV
-3924 IDVLVACQ
+3924 
-3932 GDVGTLNVYAKWA
+3932 
-3945 AYYEVNYVYRT
+3945 
-3956 SATAETTVH
+3956 
-3965 KYYKWGATVD
+3965 
-3975 NKPVPPSIS
+3975 
-3984 GLTFIG
+3984 
-3990 YYEIVT
+3990 
-3996 NKLFTDGSVVNED
+3996 
-4009 YCQADNTGDYKPA
+4009 
-4022 TITVKARYSDYVPTP
+4022 
-4037 NYTIILRDSINSGTT
+4037 
-4052 YPEDHAHRIT
+4052 
-4062 TSNSYSLP
+4062 
-4070 STDWEGH
+4070 
-4077 SISGWASSESNA
+4077 
-4089 KSGIV
+4089 
-4094 EYAKGQSVG
+4094 
-4103 SGTYWAVYNG
+4103 
-4113 KPEIY
+4113 
-4118 ITYYA
+4118 
-4123 TDTGE
+4123 
-4128 ASSWTLRKRK
+4128 
-4138 SETVISEDP
+4138 
-4147 TTYTYVKDGV
+4147 
-4157 TYTGC
+4157 
-4162 GWATTEARAI
+4162 
-4172 AGSVDYNLGSTVS
+4172 
-4185 QSMSLYCVYQRGEI
+4185 LYCVY
-4199 VRIDYY
+4199 
-4205 ATDTGETD
+4205 DTGIPPETP
-4213 SWTYRKTTLGNLITV
+4213 STEYSLIVWVTKKGQTSGSFSQYFTGSVSTYTLPTAEKLEADGFIAPTAFFNMATYERYELGSTITLTKDVVIQADYGDLYRINYHVKEVGSNEGSYIFSSQQLSYKVNL
-4228 DPSNYSYVKN
+4228 DASRYSYTSADGKLYQGFKWN
-4238 GYIYVGSGWATT
+4238 TKIDGSGTDYMMGDSLNET
-4250 EERAIAGTVDY
+4250 EKQV
-4261 NLGDTVPQS
+4261 N
-4270 MRLYCVYG
+4270 LYCVYEESENKLPIIYRLNFNLSSVSFSGSLQIMLLQNEMTIFSATHDISAAANTIDFETTETNLNNYVVRVYASSNSRLTVANNGVVSFDYVGIDQDG
-4278 RGGILIKI
+4278 RHRIYAATVPLIETDVFMVGNRTYTDVTEAINAANGGVIDVYATGEVNLGSSINYAIRINDHLGAGYTIHAVSGCDIDI
-4286 TINHPSDMAGF
+4286 TGKYNYVQGSVYLEKGGVYKFAEDYNAGTKNITYTT
-4297 VGGSD
+4297 GSTD
-4302 QLSGTQT
+4302 PTEKVT
-4309 IIYVSVNSNFAITFN
+4309 IIIK
-4324 SNTSR
+4324 
-4329 RLSVSASGGFESQSG
+4329 
-4344 EFLYSNQVVCLD
+4344 
-4356 QYELTLTNITNDVT
+4356 
-4370 INVTE
+4370 
-4375 GDAITYVYAVGV
+4375 GV
-4387 TENIDIK
+4387 TYSYFIK
-4394 INSNPSYKKPMEG
+4394 
-4407 ELYLTTVESLSLRT
+4407 
-4421 RNASAEIMVSGN
+4421 
-4433 STSTRFVL
+4433 
-4441 SALQSSYMTGTSASG
+4441 
-4456 ERMDL
+4456 DL
-4461 SGAYISASNY
+4461 
-4471 VGSTVSVTI
+4471 
-4480 WFATFECQTANF
+4480 
-4492 LVDGVAYDSL
+4492 VA
-4502 TEAYQIAGSSKTI
+4502 
-4515 IANVSDDLTLAE
+4515 
-4527 SETVNI
+4527 
-4533 QCNVSGLVFDI
+4533 
-4544 AMGKNA
+4544 
-4550 TVNITGQSATL
+4550 
-4561 NAILNASGYDSEFE
+4561 
-4575 ITSVGNV
+4575 
-4582 NLSPGTNTQEGA
+4582 
-4594 LITIRLNGATKYY
+4594 
-4607 KVSNGQ
+4607 
-4613 IVEDN
+4613 

>member
-383 LRFDYNNNAASGVTV
+383 LRFDYNNKASSGVTV

-439 AFGSYFRKNLANDD
+439 AFGSYFRKNLADND

-460 IKNNNKSA
+460 IKEDDKSA

-494 TGPHTAERADGTDI
+494 TGPPTAERPDGTDI

-612 DGTYSYD
+612 DGTYSYA

-640 YRASDWDN
+640 YKASDWDN

-707 GGELSSEAIYLTDE
+707 GGTLSSEAIYLTDE

-752 IYQYGRVFKGWSTTQ
+752 IYQYGRVFEGWSTTQ

-777 KGTYTVTEDLIL
+777 KGTYTVTEDLTL

-797 YQINFYADKDWSIDG
+797 YQINFYADKDLFIDG
-812 NKVEIISLGYGYGFG
+812 NKVENISFTYGYGFG
-827 QKVGE
+827 QNAGE

-843 TNNSSSSNI
+843 TNYSSLSNI

-865 DITPNKNDKHLI
+865 DIYPNKNDKHLI

-891 NSERTMADFID
+891 NNARTMADFID

-909 SVDTNYKDLKTSSIP
+909 SVDSNYKDLKTSNIP

-934 EYTLKYI
+934 EYTLKYV
-941 ISAEDGENLASN
+941 ISVTDGENLASS

-958 FGDIT
+958 FGDMT

-987 FIGWQIKQKIYN
+987 FIGWQIKQKIYT

-1040 DQAQVAENGIDFE
+1040 EQAQVAENGIDFE

-1232 EIIASIKDKGF
+1232 EIISSIKDKGF

-1277 ITLYPQTNDLKYK
+1277 ITLYPQTDDLKYK

-1306 VDTITANKLSLT
+1306 VNKITANKLSLT

-1343 IAGEYFHF
+1343 TAGEYFHF
-1351 KRAMFVH
+1351 KRAMFVN
-1358 ADGSEKLAIDDISAE
+1358 ADGSEKLVIADISAE

-1381 SSVSYDDNGERVIA
+1381 SSVSYNDNGERVIA

-1403 DYKLIFKLS
+1403 AYKLIFKLS

-1425 GLAGKEDY
+1425 GLAGKEDF
-1433 FLTHLAA
+1433 FLTKLAA
-1440 DGATIEYIYAYVL
+1440 DDATIEYIYAHVL
-1453 NASGIENLLS
+1453 NSSGIEKLLS
-1463 ENGGTLGFVKK
+1463 ENGGTLGFVKR
-1474 ADGTFSYIGWPTI
+1474 ADDTFSYIGWPTI

-1524 IILLAVCGDYTTNA
+1524 ITLLAVCGDYTTNA

-1633 VMGQEAATITL
+1633 VMGHEAATITL
-1644 TISIAR
+1644 SISIAR

-1727 GEKGTDG
+1727 GEKGADG

-1760 TMSNQTGLKYTQVL
+1760 TMSNQTGLRYTQTL

-1802 AWHKNVAL
+1802 AWHNNVTL

-1946 LTLIANGGLIN
+1946 LTLIANGGLVN

-2085 ALWGASSDAINSK
+2085 ALWGASSDAISSK

-2140 IDMNRDTFGLDA
+2140 IDMNRDVFGLDA

-2162 KGIYDA
+2162 KGIYDS
-2168 ALTELSSISVAQAP
+2168 ALTDLSSISVTQAP
-2182 TQKGYTITLA
+2182 TQKGYTIILA
-2192 GLANK
+2192 GFANK
-2197 SSGGMAVT
+2197 SSGGTAVT

-2291 TYDWWVD
+2291 TYVWWVD
-2298 FNSNGSKDDGEILSH
+2298 FNGNGSKDDGESLSH
-2313 EQLEALVW
+2313 EQLEAFVW

-2333 TISANMVNVKIIHM
+2333 TISANMVKVKIIHM

-2379 LMGESL
+2379 LMSESL
-2385 ARAGL
+2385 VRAGL
-2390 TSGEFDT
+2390 NAGEFDT
-2397 EKKSSGGTGIYYLN
+2397 EKKLSGGTGKYYLN
-2411 AIRTQKDGAALGAS
+2411 AIRTQRDGAALGTS

-2448 LTVKFVA
+2448 LTVKFEK
-2455 GVSQLEVAGKTST
+2455 GVSQLQYKSIFEPDTAWRTFTNSDIVATG
-2468 SADLVITDIKFGASV
+2468 IKFGAGLNIKLSIA
-2483 SVELTVSN
+2483 E
-2491 GYNFNGWTLT
+2491 GYNFTMWEFT

-2649 VKAAG
+2649 VKAASG
-2654 GSDTGTQI
+2654 TDTGTQI
-2662 SNSNQV
+2662 SNNNQV

-2683 SNGYYVVSAVG
+2683 NNGYYVVSAVG

-2703 DLNKKDT
+2703 DLNKKDAA
-2710 SGKVNFTISGDA
+2710 GKVNFTISGDA

-2850 FKTPGSITVGGQTIE
+2850 FKTPGSITVGGQTIQ

-2894 GALGK
+2894 GVLGK

-2927 NKGTIAT
+2927 NKGTITT

-2992 SAFTIGGETATVG
+2992 STFTIGGETATVG
-3005 SEGVLTFNVALATN
+3005 EGGVLTFNVALATN

-3036 SGGAYTLTDE
+3036 SGGAYTLTGAATE
-3046 EHASLGGFAEL
+3046 TI
-3057 VFIKYFTHNA
+3057 FIKYFTHNA

-3076 AGNTFTANLTRKTVT
+3076 AGTTFTANLTRKTYTIKIV
-3091 FRLLIQQDRYTQSV
+3091 LQEDRYTQTMVNSLDFARAIVCKTGEFSVGILDNYSLVFVQNNLIRYNQIIDITPALSKLFRRGFTYNTITSAPATVTSVIFMGDSSHSPTTAGTGTSSESGIANKLSSSGLNIRVNWTLNAKKITFDEINGDFSGANADPIISDAQGWTTSSDGYGNSGRYNAEKDLYYGLILDANNIERLGFYRIIPAGTTAGGIKNFMPTPDVKDSEDEAFGGWYSGSDGLAVSYEGKVYSDSTGNYKTINLGSSSYERKESGSFLMFSSAAGSTFKLTLSAGDYHNRDIDPTLSASIYLVSYNQQGAEVAKKYISTIYINAGPIVDGYDEDNNPIITGYETKTQTITLNSVGYYRIEFTLTATSPHGIGDSQVSITCDRNNSAFVPSNTKSYSSYSPYGNSQLVDSNATLSADTALYAYIVHGKALRLVVPVPEEGYTVEMPLGQGSGWTVVSYGEGKAYQKAKDLWLTDRKLPTPICDGYRFVGWFDANGDELREDLDKFNPSSGSYDPSALQDLYFARWEKVAGTVKFVYPDTGYQDFKDDNGGSISIKADEFGGLLSLNYSFNGLNVGPTTATYTDASGNTASTVTIKMPLKQGSRFKHWAVCQNGDTSAMEEITSFDMSETNFTKYSDPNKRSIVYIYAVFEVCDTIELNYYPTIVGSETSKSGWSVSSTPTETFIINIGDTIEMARKYINIDYSNILPEKTHERFKGYLISQAVFSDVTELGLKTSNITITLTSTFANGHIYDIYSSATKILINDKISGSLKNTGYFYGFAGKSVDILAQLQEIYGYKTTV
-3105 GKIAGGLLINNIQN
+3105 GKITQNGYKFIGYSVSSDDLLIQGDNNPYFKAELYKLRTNVASYNDGNGNSIRTQNNTMFNVPANAEPFGEYNIYSIWGKMYKIYFILESTTQEESSASYCVGENGVHGRDRVPRADLIDGSYVTTGYYTYPYSWKDCYGPTADYGLAYSSAYDGLVCQAWFESAKPTYSEYDFYLKIKSITTGAYIDAFSNTSVPKSQTIRLWLASEAAANNSDFDASFTMWRNAQGTKKYSAGSNHTLEELAEDCAEGNVITVYADYDSSTTKYSLVVYLRKKGQAETSQTLYYSGDVSSYTLPTAAEIGSDYYEPTAFIDIFTDETYTLGSTIELRKDTTLKAYYGDLYRITYWVMQIGSSGNSYVRESDQVSTKVNLDASRYRYTSADGKLYQGYKWNTKTDGSGTDYMMGDSLNETEKQVNLYCIYEESENKLPIIYRLNFNLSSVSFSGSLQIMLIQN
-3119 SIFTPVLDATGKQR
+3119 EMTVYGATHDVSAAANTIDFETTETDLNNYVVRVFASSNSRLTVADNGIVSFDYVGIDQDGRYRIYAATVPLIETNVFMVGNRTYTNVRDAIIAANGGVIEAYATGEVDLGSYINYAIR
-3133 YVEYTLRYNSTV
+3133 INSHLPEAIYNINAVNGCDIDITGQYSCV
-3145 SLEGLSFTR
+3145 QGRVHLEKDGVYKFAEDYNAGT
-3154 TGFTFKN
+3154 KN
-3161 ITYEPNI
+3161 ITY
-3168 LSADTREFFIGSSAH
+3168 T
-3183 TSTAAGTG
+3183 
-3191 SGTSAGIFDGCTSSG
+3191 TSS
-3206 LTAVVNWNLN
+3206 TDPTE
-3216 AKKVTFIKLDGL
+3216 KVTIIIK
-3228 TTDGGAAPD
+3228 
-3237 TNSAGWASAPDG
+3237 
-3249 YGNGANAVYNEEYDV
+3249 
-3264 YYGTVLDDKS
+3264 
-3274 NPSLGYYRIIPNG
+3274 
-3287 TAASGIKGNM
+3287 
-3297 PILGVDD
+3297 
-3304 AKTKTFGGWYKH
+3304 
-3316 NPKSMVLGYKDMST
+3316 
-3330 AGVYQIGDET
+3330 
-3340 TDDSTGITTYKVYV
+3340 
-3354 NNAGSTFN
+3354 
-3362 LSAAI
+3362 
-3367 NAYLIGEGEEEIASA
+3367 
-3382 GATIYKIL
+3382 
-3390 YLENGTRIGRTYIT
+3390 
-3404 TRSVSAYSLFK
+3404 
-3415 VDDETGEVIGRDEEI
+3415 
-3430 SASEAVAI
+3430 
-3438 DEAGFYEL
+3438 
-3446 EFSVSTLANKGY
+3446 
-3458 GKISFDGKNGSN
+3458 
-3470 YDPGSNYKKYS
+3470 
-3481 GYIVSSD
+3481 
-3488 SVQLKPS
+3488 
-3495 DIITA
+3495 
-3500 DVKVYGYIASGAKI
+3500 
-3514 RLIPNT
+3514 
-3520 TPVELPE
+3520 
-3527 CDNWQIVNGEY
+3527 
-3538 QIPKTAYDALLPELP
+3538 
-3553 VPTRDGYIFVN
+3553 
-3564 WNEKANGNGY
+3564 
-3574 YLKKGDKAT
+3574 
-3583 QNEYYGKWKEG
+3583 
-3594 ITFKFFTL
+3594 
-3602 KANAAVGSTDTSD
+3602 
-3615 YQLEQKI
+3615 
-3622 SVPFGETV
+3622 
-3630 VMNKD
+3630 
-3635 GSITFSASGTIT
+3635 
-3647 PTIVKDFGFG
+3647 
-3657 FISWTMV
+3657 
-3664 KPTDDTVRGY
+3664 
-3674 LTQSPLSVTASLKS
+3674 
-3688 QYGGDGCINLYSMCE
+3688 
-3703 AVEVA
+3703 
-3708 NVTLKG
+3708 
-3714 LDEENNVIDFVSS
+3714 
-3727 DLPSGL
+3727 
-3733 TLRVNVG
+3733 
-3740 DTLGDIVK
+3740 
-3748 YRSFNPSTDKCLSDV
+3748 
-3763 PSTYTNSNL
+3763 
-3772 ANEDLTFSKWV
+3772 
-3783 VGANGISTRI
+3783 
-3793 EIISAQTTDLSA
+3793 
-3805 DVVITNKDSAI
+3805 
-3816 YPFVRRNF
+3816 
-3824 YTLKFY
+3824 
-3830 KNNGSLD
+3830 
-3837 NDVVNTV
+3837 
-3844 YWSASSQNIVSQLS
+3844 
-3858 DATNVTVNNWPRW
+3858 
-3871 NAGWLAYPIS
+3871 
-3881 EVYAPRHNGSYM
+3881 
-3893 FAGKEINVAD
+3893 
-3903 YTPSYT
+3903 
-3909 SGTANLQSVNITSEM
+3909 
-3924 IDVLVACQ
+3924 
-3932 GDVGTLNVYAKWA
+3932 
-3945 AYYEVNYVYRT
+3945 
-3956 SATAETTVH
+3956 
-3965 KYYKWGATVD
+3965 
-3975 NKPVPPSIS
+3975 
-3984 GLTFIG
+3984 
-3990 YYEIVT
+3990 
-3996 NKLFTDGSVVNED
+3996 
-4009 YCQADNTGDYKPA
+4009 
-4022 TITVKARYSDYVPTP
+4022 
-4037 NYTIILRDSINSGTT
+4037 
-4052 YPEDHAHRIT
+4052 
-4062 TSNSYSLP
+4062 
-4070 STDWEGH
+4070 
-4077 SISGWASSESNA
+4077 
-4089 KSGIV
+4089 
-4094 EYAKGQSVG
+4094 
-4103 SGTYWAVYNG
+4103 
-4113 KPEIY
+4113 
-4118 ITYYA
+4118 
-4123 TDTGE
+4123 
-4128 ASSWTLRKRK
+4128 
-4138 SETVISEDP
+4138 
-4147 TTYTYVKDGV
+4147 GV
-4157 TYTGC
+4157 TY
-4162 GWATTEARAI
+4162 
-4172 AGSVDYNLGSTVS
+4172 
-4185 QSMSLYCVYQRGEI
+4185 
-4199 VRIDYY
+4199 
-4205 ATDTGETD
+4205 
-4213 SWTYRKTTLGNLITV
+4213 
-4228 DPSNYSYVKN
+4228 SYF
-4238 GYIYVGSGWATT
+4238 
-4250 EERAIAGTVDY
+4250 
-4261 NLGDTVPQS
+4261 
-4270 MRLYCVYG
+4270 
-4278 RGGILIKI
+4278 IK
-4286 TINHPSDMAGF
+4286 
-4297 VGGSD
+4297 
-4302 QLSGTQT
+4302 
-4309 IIYVSVNSNFAITFN
+4309 
-4324 SNTSR
+4324 
-4329 RLSVSASGGFESQSG
+4329 
-4344 EFLYSNQVVCLD
+4344 
-4356 QYELTLTNITNDVT
+4356 
-4370 INVTE
+4370 
-4375 GDAITYVYAVGV
+4375 
-4387 TENIDIK
+4387 
-4394 INSNPSYKKPMEG
+4394 
-4407 ELYLTTVESLSLRT
+4407 
-4421 RNASAEIMVSGN
+4421 
-4433 STSTRFVL
+4433 
-4441 SALQSSYMTGTSASG
+4441 
-4456 ERMDL
+4456 DL
-4461 SGAYISASNY
+4461 
-4471 VGSTVSVTI
+4471 
-4480 WFATFECQTANF
+4480 
-4492 LVDGVAYDSL
+4492 VA
-4502 TEAYQIAGSSKTI
+4502 
-4515 IANVSDDLTLAE
+4515 
-4527 SETVNI
+4527 
-4533 QCNVSGLVFDI
+4533 
-4544 AMGKNA
+4544 
-4550 TVNITGQSATL
+4550 
-4561 NAILNASGYDSEFE
+4561 
-4575 ITSVGNV
+4575 
-4582 NLSPGTNTQEGA
+4582 
-4594 LITIRLNGATKYY
+4594 
-4607 KVSNGQ
+4607 
-4613 IVEDN
+4613 

>member
-1 MARDITGRQT
+1 M
-11 RDKVVLGVGTKVFL
+11 GVGTKVFL

-87 GEYNGAPVI
+87 SEYNGAPVI

-104 GNTSNV
+104 GNTSGV

-201 KFTVNNN
+201 KVTVNNN
-208 SSKSIVPSEV
+208 SSKGIVPSEV

-227 AKVELSN
+227 AKVELSK

-257 FTNKSNNNAG
+257 FTNKNNNNAG

-383 LRFDYNNNAASGVTV
+383 LRFDYNNNATSGVTV

-412 REFTSNFDGYK
+412 SAFTSNFDGYK

-430 STIEYIYQL
+430 STIEQIFQE
-439 AFGSYFRKNLANDD
+439 AFGSYFRQNLADDD

-460 IKNNNKSA
+460 TKDDKSA
-468 VKLSADIFGNG
+468 VKLSANIFGNG

-526 GSIVFGNASIKVT
+526 GSLVFGNASIKVT

-557 EGATENP
+557 EGVTENP

-612 DGTYSYD
+612 DGTYSYA

-640 YRASDWDN
+640 YKASDWDN

-694 EPSIEYYVARVPK
+694 KPSIEYYVARVPK
-707 GGELSSEAIYLTDE
+707 GGALSSEAIYLTDE

-752 IYQYGRVFKGWSTTQ
+752 IHQYGRVFEGWSTTQ

-777 KGTYTVTEDLIL
+777 KGTYTVTEDLTL

-827 QKVGE
+827 QNAGE

-843 TNNSSSSNI
+843 TNNSSLSNI

-909 SVDTNYKDLKTSSIP
+909 SVDNNYKDLKTSSIP
-924 VNLYSYYRAN
+924 INLYSYYRAN

-987 FIGWQIKQKIYN
+987 FIGWQIKQKIFN
-999 ADGSYNTDWDILAG
+999 ADGSYNTDWGILAG
-1013 TGNMDPFNTE
+1013 TDNMDPFNTE

-1029 ADIGEADNLTY
+1029 ANIGEADNLTY
-1040 DQAQVAENGIDFE
+1040 EQVQVAENGIDFE
-1053 LKPIWQANNIKVI
+1053 LKPRWQANNIKVI

-1078 DKLGLMYLF
+1078 DKLGLIYSF
-1087 NLNKPTLTNGTE
+1087 NLNKPTPTNGTE
-1099 VIENIFELI
+1099 EIENIFELI

-1137 KGQMCLKTTNAETG
+1137 KGQMCLKTTNTETG

-1163 LKAYFGVSEL
+1163 LKTYFGVSEL

-1222 IDEAT
+1222 LDEAT
-1227 KNRFD
+1227 KNRFA

-1277 ITLYPQTNDLKYK
+1277 ITLYPQTDNLKYK

-1351 KRAMFVH
+1351 KRAMFVN
-1358 ADGSEKLAIDDISAE
+1358 ADGSEKLAIADISAE

-1433 FLTHLAA
+1433 FLTQLAA
-1440 DGATIEYIYAYVL
+1440 DGATIEYIYAHVL

-1500 NAIVAANSKVSSL
+1500 NAIVAANSKVNSL

-1524 IILLAVCGDYTTNA
+1524 ITLLAVCGDYTTNA

-1622 GFAYADNQITF
+1622 DFAYAGNQITF
-1633 VMGQEAATITL
+1633 VMGHEAATITL
-1644 TISIAR
+1644 SISIAR

-1687 YVFLGWARDAA
+1687 YVFLGWALDAA

-1712 LSTTNGATV
+1712 LSTTNGAMV

-1760 TMSNQTGLKYTQVL
+1760 TMSNQTGLRYTQTL
-1774 DLYDNA
+1774 DLDDNA

-1802 AWHKNVAL
+1802 TWYKNVTL

-1824 EDTNKITLY
+1824 EDTNKITVY

-1857 FSGAFADNGN
+1857 FSGVFADNGN
-1867 AATLA
+1867 ADTLA
-1872 LSIKFGQMFGEAML
+1872 LSIKFGQTFGEAML

-1912 LKGTSNAVDA
+1912 LKGTSTAVDA
-1922 NTQFTSESNVE
+1922 NTQFTNESNVE

-1946 LTLIANGGLIN
+1946 LTLISNGGLVN

-2004 AESLMPAESLTLYAQ
+2004 AESVMPAESLTLYAQ

-2036 VTAGGAAL
+2036 VTAGGAAS

-2105 CFNDSGDVW
+2105 CFSDSGNVW

-2197 SSGGMAVT
+2197 SSGGTAVT
-2205 ESIILNESN
+2205 ESTILTESN

-2233 TANQYTLTLNA
+2233 MANQYTLTLNA

-2263 TSTTCQFTFD
+2263 TSTACQFTFD

-2291 TYDWWVD
+2291 TYVWWVD
-2298 FNSNGSKDDGEILSH
+2298 FNGNGSKDDGEILSH
-2313 EQLEALVW
+2313 EQLEAFVW

-2333 TISANMVNVKIIHM
+2333 TISANMVKVKIIHM

-2379 LMGESL
+2379 LMSESL

-2390 TSGEFDT
+2390 NAGEFDT
-2397 EKKSSGGTGIYYLN
+2397 EKKSSGGTGKYYLN
-2411 AIRTQKDGAALGAS
+2411 AIRTQRDGAALGAS

-2448 LTVKFVA
+2448 LTVEFVA
-2455 GVSQLEVAGKTST
+2455 GVSKLKVAGKTST
-2468 SADLVITDIKFGASV
+2468 SADLDITDIKFGASV

-2491 GYNFNGWTLT
+2491 GYNFDGWTLT
-2501 GDGSVSNKTDAN
+2501 GDGNVSSPTDAN
-2513 ITFTCGTTDTVL
+2513 ITFTCGTTDAVL
-2525 TPQFSLKTFTL
+2525 TPGFTVKTYTL

-2606 VGAGMPASN
+2606 VGAGMPASD
-2615 TTVSVKWETL
+2615 TIVSVKWETL

-2642 AGFKTIV
+2642 TGFKTIV

-2654 GSDTGTQI
+2654 GTDTGTQI

-2683 SNGYYVVSAVG
+2683 NNGYYVVSADG

-2710 SGKVNFTISGDA
+2710 AGKVNFTISGDA

-2802 AGVQTES
+2802 AGVQTET

-2850 FKTPGSITVGGQTIE
+2850 FKTPGSITVGGQTIQ

-2894 GALGK
+2894 GTLGK

-2962 NVEITKIRISLKLNF
+2962 NVEITKIKISLKLNF

-3005 SEGVLTFNVALATN
+3005 EGGVLTFNVALATN

-3036 SGGAYTLTDE
+3036 SGGAYTLTGAATE
-3046 EHASLGGFAEL
+3046 TI
-3057 VFIKYFTHNA
+3057 FIKYFTHNA

-3076 AGNTFTANLTRKTVT
+3076 AGTTFTANLTRKTYEIMVM
-3091 FRLLIQQDRYTQSV
+3091 LQNDQYTQSV
-3105 GKIAGGLLINNIQN
+3105 ATISGAILHGGQN
-3119 SIFTPVLDATGKQR
+3119 DSGFAIVDNGQARYFTFTV
-3133 YVEYTLRYNSTV
+3133 RYNQFVDMSGAINTTN
-3145 SLEGLSFTR
+3145 LKR
-3154 TGFTFKN
+3154 TGFTYKS
-3161 ITYEPNI
+3161 
-3168 LSADTREFFIGSSAH
+3168 LSYSPTSAQIVAIGNNTTFFMGDKAH
-3183 TSTAAGTG
+3183 TSSTAATG
-3191 SGTSAGIFDGCTSSG
+3191 SDASQAGIAGTYSGTLNVTISWTMDAAIITFDEITGNFEDTG
-3206 LTAVVNWNLN
+3206 TDPTINEALGW
-3216 AKKVTFIKLDGL
+3216 
-3228 TTDGGAAPD
+3228 TT
-3237 TNSAGWASAPDG
+3237 NNDG
-3249 YGNGANAVYNEEYDV
+3249 YGNTDRYDATRDL
-3264 YYGTVLDDKS
+3264 YYGNITDGSGIERK
-3274 NPSLGYYRIIPNG
+3274 GFYRIIPAG
-3287 TAASGIKGNM
+3287 TTAGGLSGFMPTPNRSNREFKGWYEGNDKKAFTIEKTGTYFENFDNVMIKNNVAGATWEEKSTNFDFDITDNEGENTYYIWFRCLNSHEINFTCNFTGDDSFKDYTEVRITIWKSDANKNQISVVDDSYGFSFTSSTTASGSYNCLQGYYLLQIM
-3297 PILGVDD
+3297 MDVFDPADD
-3304 AKTKTFGGWYKH
+3304 TTF
-3316 NPKSMVLGYKDMST
+3316 
-3330 AGVYQIGDET
+3330 
-3340 TDDSTGITTYKVYV
+3340 TGSPSVKMQVEFTTTYKPIDKIIDFKPT
-3354 NNAGSTFN
+3354 S
-3362 LSAAI
+3362 LSR
-3367 NAYLIGEGEEEIASA
+3367 
-3382 GATIYKIL
+3382 K
-3390 YLENGTRIGRTYIT
+3390 
-3404 TRSVSAYSLFK
+3404 F
-3415 VDDETGEVIGRDEEI
+3415 
-3430 SASEAVAI
+3430 EAEQA
-3438 DEAGFYEL
+3438 
-3446 EFSVSTLANKGY
+3446 
-3458 GKISFDGKNGSN
+3458 
-3470 YDPGSNYKKYS
+3470 
-3481 GYIVSSD
+3481 VSSSLIVYPYFMSLQNLVTLD
-3488 SVQLKPS
+3488 PAWS
-3495 DIITA
+3495 DATMPETNGWVI
-3500 DVKVYGYIASGAKI
+3500 KEGKYIKEKD
-3514 RLIPNT
+3514 T
-3520 TPVELPE
+3520 
-3527 CDNWQIVNGEY
+3527 WGEY
-3538 QIPKTAYDALLPELP
+3538 VSLPS
-3553 VPTRDGYIFVN
+3553 PTRDGYKFMG
-3564 WNEKANGNGY
+3564 WY
-3574 YLKKGDKAT
+3574 AT
-3583 QNEYYGKWKEG
+3583 DG
-3594 ITFKFFTL
+3594 ITKLETSTPQESLQSIYYARWEEAITLKFFTL
-3602 KANAAVGSTDTSD
+3602 KKNASPSSTDISDYEQTTLTIQGLSQLTSYTAAVNAIV
-3615 YQLEQKI
+3615 K
-3622 SVPFGETV
+3622 
-3630 VMNKD
+3630 
-3635 GSITFSASGTIT
+3635 FSSPTQVSLDSSSYYTIT
-3647 PTIVKDFGFG
+3647 VNDFELKGYKLKQWTIVNPSSTSQRYIINFTEDGATIT
-3657 FISWTMV
+3657 ISQSMI
-3664 KPTDDTVRGY
+3664 DTY
-3674 LTQSPLSVTASLKS
+3674 AA
-3688 QYGGDGCINLYSMCE
+3688 DGCINFYAIPSHVNYIWFDYTDIASYLTSSP
-3703 AVEVA
+3703 
-3708 NVTLKG
+3708 TF
-3714 LDEENNVIDFVSS
+3714 NNPDYTYKYK
-3727 DLPSGL
+3727 DG
-3733 TLRVNVG
+3733 RAY
-3740 DTLGDIVK
+3740 LGKEYESASDIVMK
-3748 YRSFNPSTDKCLSDV
+3748 PNFNIDYDQISGFSWDGFVTGKPYSQHTKTVYVLTSTHYSNHTVEYWAYNPSSGWYNYATKTEWKISVDPTQIS
-3763 PSTYTNSNL
+3763 YYNSY
-3772 ANEDLTFSKWV
+3772 AGRWIVGKGWNEAPFSQYV
-3783 VGANGISTRI
+3783 SY
-3793 EIISAQTTDLSA
+3793 
-3805 DVVITNKDSAI
+3805 NK
-3816 YPFVRRNF
+3816 
-3824 YTLKFY
+3824 
-3830 KNNGSLD
+3830 GS
-3837 NDVVNTV
+3837 
-3844 YWSASSQNIVSQLS
+3844 I
-3858 DATNVTVNNWPRW
+3858 
-3871 NAGWLAYPIS
+3871 
-3881 EVYAPRHNGSYM
+3881 
-3893 FAGKEINVAD
+3893 VAD
-3903 YTPSYT
+3903 
-3909 SGTANLQSVNITSEM
+3909 NLV
-3924 IDVLVACQ
+3924 
-3932 GDVGTLNVYAKWA
+3932 
-3945 AYYEVNYVYRT
+3945 
-3956 SATAETTVH
+3956 
-3965 KYYKWGATVD
+3965 
-3975 NKPVPPSIS
+3975 
-3984 GLTFIG
+3984 
-3990 YYEIVT
+3990 
-3996 NKLFTDGSVVNED
+3996 
-4009 YCQADNTGDYKPA
+4009 
-4022 TITVKARYSDYVPTP
+4022 
-4037 NYTIILRDSINSGTT
+4037 
-4052 YPEDHAHRIT
+4052 
-4062 TSNSYSLP
+4062 
-4070 STDWEGH
+4070 
-4077 SISGWASSESNA
+4077 
-4089 KSGIV
+4089 
-4094 EYAKGQSVG
+4094 
-4103 SGTYWAVYNG
+4103 
-4113 KPEIY
+4113 
-4118 ITYYA
+4118 
-4123 TDTGE
+4123 
-4128 ASSWTLRKRK
+4128 
-4138 SETVISEDP
+4138 
-4147 TTYTYVKDGV
+4147 
-4157 TYTGC
+4157 
-4162 GWATTEARAI
+4162 
-4172 AGSVDYNLGSTVS
+4172 
-4185 QSMSLYCVYQRGEI
+4185 LYCVYDTGIPPETPSTEYSLI
-4199 VRIDYY
+4199 VWVTKKGQAPGSFSQYFTGSVSTYTLPTAEKLEADGFIAPTAFFNMATYERYELGSTITLTENVVILADYGDLYRINYYVKEVGSNEGSYIFSSQQLSYKVNLDASRYSYTSADGKLYQGFKWNTKIDGSGTDYMMGDSLNETEKQVNLYCIYEESENKLPIIYRLNFNLSSVSFSGSLQIMLLQNEMTIFSATHDISAAANTIDFETTETNLNNYVVRVFASSNSRLTVANNGVVSFDYVGIDQDGRYRIYAATVPLIETDVFMVGNRTYTDVTEAINAANGGVIDVY
-4205 ATDTGETD
+4205 ATGEVN
-4213 SWTYRKTTLGNLITV
+4213 LGSSI
-4228 DPSNYSYVKN
+4228 NYAIRINDHLGAGYTIDAKN
-4238 GYIYVGSGWATT
+4238 GCDIDITGSYRYVQGIVLLEKDGVYKFAEDYNAGTKNIIYTTSSTGLDDKVTIIIKGVSYIY
-4250 EERAIAGTVDY
+4250 
-4261 NLGDTVPQS
+4261 
-4270 MRLYCVYG
+4270 
-4278 RGGILIKI
+4278 LIK
-4286 TINHPSDMAGF
+4286 
-4297 VGGSD
+4297 
-4302 QLSGTQT
+4302 
-4309 IIYVSVNSNFAITFN
+4309 
-4324 SNTSR
+4324 
-4329 RLSVSASGGFESQSG
+4329 
-4344 EFLYSNQVVCLD
+4344 
-4356 QYELTLTNITNDVT
+4356 
-4370 INVTE
+4370 
-4375 GDAITYVYAVGV
+4375 
-4387 TENIDIK
+4387 
-4394 INSNPSYKKPMEG
+4394 
-4407 ELYLTTVESLSLRT
+4407 
-4421 RNASAEIMVSGN
+4421 
-4433 STSTRFVL
+4433 
-4441 SALQSSYMTGTSASG
+4441 
-4456 ERMDL
+4456 DL
-4461 SGAYISASNY
+4461 
-4471 VGSTVSVTI
+4471 
-4480 WFATFECQTANF
+4480 
-4492 LVDGVAYDSL
+4492 VA
-4502 TEAYQIAGSSKTI
+4502 
-4515 IANVSDDLTLAE
+4515 
-4527 SETVNI
+4527 
-4533 QCNVSGLVFDI
+4533 
-4544 AMGKNA
+4544 
-4550 TVNITGQSATL
+4550 
-4561 NAILNASGYDSEFE
+4561 
-4575 ITSVGNV
+4575 
-4582 NLSPGTNTQEGA
+4582 
-4594 LITIRLNGATKYY
+4594 
-4607 KVSNGQ
+4607 
-4613 IVEDN
+4613 

>member
-294 NLLFGL
+294 NLLFDL

-383 LRFDYNNNAASGVTV
+383 LRFDYNNKASSGVTV

-412 REFTSNFDGYK
+412 SAFTSNFDGYK

-430 STIEYIYQL
+430 STIEQIYQE
-439 AFGSYFRKNLANDD
+439 AFGSYFRQNLADDD

-460 IKNNNKSA
+460 TKDDKSA
-468 VKLSADIFGNG
+468 VKLSANIFGNG

-526 GSIVFGNASIKVT
+526 GSLVFGNASIKVT

-612 DGTYSYD
+612 DGTYSYA

-640 YRASDWDN
+640 YKASDWDN

-707 GGELSSEAIYLTDE
+707 GGALSSEAIYLTDE

-752 IYQYGRVFKGWSTTQ
+752 IHQYGRVFEGWSTTQ

-777 KGTYTVTEDLIL
+777 KGTYTVTEDLTL

-797 YQINFYADKDWSIDG
+797 YQINFYADKDLSIDG
-812 NKVEIISLGYGYGFG
+812 NKVENISFTYGYGFG
-827 QKVGE
+827 QNAGE

-843 TNNSSSSNI
+843 TNYSSLSNI

-865 DITPNKNDKHLI
+865 DIYPNKNDKHLI

-891 NSERTMADFID
+891 NNARTMADFID

-909 SVDTNYKDLKTSSIP
+909 SVDSNYKDLKTSNIP

-999 ADGSYNTDWDILAG
+999 ADGSYNTDWGILAG

-1202 EGTLSLGEVTFGSG
+1202 EGMLSLGEVTFGSG

-1227 KNRFD
+1227 KNRFA

-1277 ITLYPQTNDLKYK
+1277 ITLYPQTDNLKYK

-1343 IAGEYFHF
+1343 TAGEYFHF
-1351 KRAMFVH
+1351 KRAMFVN
-1358 ADGSEKLAIDDISAE
+1358 ADGSEKLVIADISAE

-1463 ENGGTLGFVKK
+1463 ENGGTLGFVKRA

-1524 IILLAVCGDYTTNA
+1524 ITLLAVCGDYTTNA

-1606 TITGATNSTIS
+1606 TITGATSSTIS

-1802 AWHKNVAL
+1802 AWYKNVTL

-1824 EDTNKITLY
+1824 EYTNKITVY

-1842 LTLNAGSVTIDGVGT
+1842 LTLNAGGVTIDGVGT

-2114 FKGLASTGGAEVTIK
+2114 FKELASTGGAEVTIK

-2168 ALTELSSISVAQAP
+2168 ALTELSSISVTQAP

-2205 ESIILNESN
+2205 ESTILNESN

-2379 LMGESL
+2379 LMSESL

-2390 TSGEFDT
+2390 EAGEFDT
-2397 EKKSSGGTGIYYLN
+2397 EKRSSGGTGKYYLN
-2411 AIRTQKDGAALGAS
+2411 AIRTQKGGAALSAG

-2448 LTVKFVA
+2448 LTVKFEK
-2455 GVSQLEVAGKTST
+2455 GVSQLQYKSIFEPDTAWRTFTNSDIVATG
-2468 SADLVITDIKFGASV
+2468 IKFGAGLNIKLSIA
-2483 SVELTVSN
+2483 E
-2491 GYNFNGWTLT
+2491 GYNFTMWEFT

-2589 SNNPFVFGD
+2589 SNNPFVFGN

-2710 SGKVNFTISGDA
+2710 AGKVNFTISGDV

-2899 VSDYVTLTFANGNYI
+2899 VSDYITLTFANGNYI

-2927 NKGTIAT
+2927 NKGTITT

-2977 QNLTTDAYDLYLTEG
+2977 QNLTTDAYDLYLEEG

-3005 SEGVLTFNVALATN
+3005 EGGVLTFNVALATN

-3046 EHASLGGFAEL
+3046 EHASLGDFAEL

-3076 AGNTFTANLTRKTVT
+3076 AGTTFTANLTRKTYEIMVM
-3091 FRLLIQQDRYTQSV
+3091 LQNDQYTQSV
-3105 GKIAGGLLINNIQN
+3105 ATISGAILHGGQSDSGFAIVDNGQARY
-3119 SIFTPVLDATGKQR
+3119 FTFTV
-3133 YVEYTLRYNSTV
+3133 RYNQFVDMSGAINTTN
-3145 SLEGLSFTR
+3145 LKR
-3154 TGFTFKN
+3154 TGFTYK
-3161 ITYEPNI
+3161 T
-3168 LSADTREFFIGSSAH
+3168 LSYSPTSAQIVAIGNKTTFFMGDKAH
-3183 TSTAAGTG
+3183 TSSMAATGSDASQAGIAGTY
-3191 SGTSAGIFDGCTSSG
+3191 SGTLNVTISWTMDAAIITFDEITGNFEDAGTDPTINEALG
-3206 LTAVVNWNLN
+3206 W
-3216 AKKVTFIKLDGL
+3216 
-3228 TTDGGAAPD
+3228 TT
-3237 TNSAGWASAPDG
+3237 NNDG
-3249 YGNGANAVYNEEYDV
+3249 YGHTDRYDATRDL
-3264 YYGTVLDDKS
+3264 YYGNITDGSGIERK
-3274 NPSLGYYRIIPNG
+3274 GFYRIIPAGTTAGGLSGFMPTPNRSNREFKGWYRNG
-3287 TAASGIKGNM
+3287 TFTTERTGTYTENFDNVMIK
-3297 PILGVDD
+3297 
-3304 AKTKTFGGWYKH
+3304 
-3316 NPKSMVLGYKDMST
+3316 
-3330 AGVYQIGDET
+3330 
-3340 TDDSTGITTYKVYV
+3340 
-3354 NNAGSTFN
+3354 NNV
-3362 LSAAI
+3362 
-3367 NAYLIGEGEEEIASA
+3367 A
-3382 GATIYKIL
+3382 GATWKEKSTKFDFDITDDEG
-3390 YLENGTRIGRTYIT
+3390 ENTYYIWFRCLNSHEINFTCNLTGDDSFKDYTEVRITIWKSDANKNQI
-3404 TRSVSAYSLFK
+3404 SV
-3415 VDDETGEVIGRDEEI
+3415 VDDSYGFGFTSSTTASGLYNCLPGYYILQIMMDVFDPADGTTFTGTPSVNMFVEFTATYKPIDKI
-3430 SASEAVAI
+3430 IDFKPTNLSKKFEA
-3438 DEAGFYEL
+3438 EQ
-3446 EFSVSTLANKGY
+3446 T
-3458 GKISFDGKNGSN
+3458 
-3470 YDPGSNYKKYS
+3470 
-3481 GYIVSSD
+3481 VSSSLIVYPYFMSLQNLVTLD
-3488 SVQLKPS
+3488 PAWS
-3495 DIITA
+3495 DATMPETNGWVI
-3500 DVKVYGYIASGAKI
+3500 KEGKYIKEKDTWGEFVS
-3514 RLIPNT
+3514 
-3520 TPVELPE
+3520 LP
-3527 CDNWQIVNGEY
+3527 I
-3538 QIPKTAYDALLPELP
+3538 
-3553 VPTRDGYIFVN
+3553 PTRDGYKFMG
-3564 WNEKANGNGY
+3564 WY
-3574 YLKKGDKAT
+3574 AT
-3583 QNEYYGKWKEG
+3583 DG
-3594 ITFKFFTL
+3594 ITKLETSTPQESLQSIYYARWEEAITLKFFTL
-3602 KANAAVGSTDTSD
+3602 KENASPSSTNISDYEQTKLTIQGSSQLTSYMAAVNSVVKFGSLTQVSLDSSSYYTIAVNDFELKGYKLKQWTIVNPSSTSQR
-3615 YQLEQKI
+3615 YIINFTE
-3622 SVPFGETV
+3622 
-3630 VMNKD
+3630 D
-3635 GSITFSASGTIT
+3635 GATIT
-3647 PTIVKDFGFG
+3647 
-3657 FISWTMV
+3657 IS
-3664 KPTDDTVRGY
+3664 
-3674 LTQSPLSVTASLKS
+3674 QSIIDEFAA
-3688 QYGGDGCINLYSMCE
+3688 DGCINFYAIPSHVNYIWFDYTDIASYLTSSPTFNNPDYTYKYKDGRDYLGKEYESASDIVTKPNFNIDYDQISGFSWDGFVTGKPYSQHTKTVYVLTSTHYSNHTVEYWAYNPSSGWYNCATKTEWKISVDPTQFGYYNSHTGNYMKGQGWALGKYSPTWSYNYGDIVSNDLVLYCSYNTGIPE
-3703 AVEVA
+3703 PSDEKY
-3708 NVTLKG
+3708 NVTLMYRINSQT
-3714 LDEENNVIDFVSS
+3714 EEYTQF
-3727 DLPSGL
+3727 GE
-3733 TLRVNVG
+3733 
-3740 DTLGDIVK
+3740 
-3748 YRSFNPSTDKCLSDV
+3748 
-3763 PSTYTNSNL
+3763 TYTNVSSVVLPTSDDMPTSGGTWIARGWSTNPDGTGDFYGMGATFIPSGNTVLYAVYGKTYKVTYHYKGTNNPNEYTETRVANSVVVVAPGGDGRYITVERGTGVRYISTGWFTGPNGTGTAFPDKAKIEDLVGEDVTEIELYLNYAENGCVPILYRMIIPKGNYYGYRGNLTCVLWEGYNTSYKTYEMSANL
-3772 ANEDLTFSKWV
+3772 ASIASEDVVVEFISDNTTGSPMIYKTFAYAVNAIGSSHILSNNDSIIGSMNLGEILDNIYMICEYSLTLEK
-3783 VGANGISTRI
+3783 
-3793 EIISAQTTDLSA
+3793 A
-3805 DVVITNKDSAI
+3805 DVLVIKDSVT
-3816 YPFVRRNF
+3816 YS
-3824 YTLKFY
+3824 
-3830 KNNGSLD
+3830 SLD
-3837 NDVVNTV
+3837 
-3844 YWSASSQNIVSQLS
+3844 
-3858 DATNVTVNNWPRW
+3858 DALRAIGDT
-3871 NAGWLAYPIS
+3871 AIMSYIG
-3881 EVYAPRHNGSYM
+3881 VYAPAGQTLTISNFWGQLTIEDHNGANYQINLAKGEDGFKTSLRVETTGTVNVSVPLNPQHSYE
-3893 FAGKEINVAD
+3893 FTGSFENI
-3903 YTPSYT
+3903 
-3909 SGTANLQSVNITSEM
+3909 SVETIAVS
-3924 IDVLVACQ
+3924 DP
-3932 GDVGTLNVYAKWA
+3932 DVGNIF
-3945 AYYEVNYVYRT
+3945 
-3956 SATAETTVH
+3956 
-3965 KYYKWGATVD
+3965 VD
-3975 NKPVPPSIS
+3975 I
-3984 GLTFIG
+3984 
-3990 YYEIVT
+3990 
-3996 NKLFTDGSVVNED
+3996 
-4009 YCQADNTGDYKPA
+4009 
-4022 TITVKARYSDYVPTP
+4022 TI
-4037 NYTIILRDSINSGTT
+4037 N
-4052 YPEDHAHRIT
+4052 
-4062 TSNSYSLP
+4062 
-4070 STDWEGH
+4070 
-4077 SISGWASSESNA
+4077 
-4089 KSGIV
+4089 
-4094 EYAKGQSVG
+4094 
-4103 SGTYWAVYNG
+4103 
-4113 KPEIY
+4113 
-4118 ITYYA
+4118 
-4123 TDTGE
+4123 
-4128 ASSWTLRKRK
+4128 
-4138 SETVISEDP
+4138 
-4147 TTYTYVKDGV
+4147 GV
-4157 TYTGC
+4157 TYSKRLRE
-4162 GWATTEARAI
+4162 WM
-4172 AGSVDYNLGSTVS
+4172 S
-4185 QSMSLYCVYQRGEI
+4185 Q
-4199 VRIDYY
+4199 
-4205 ATDTGETD
+4205 
-4213 SWTYRKTTLGNLITV
+4213 
-4228 DPSNYSYVKN
+4228 
-4238 GYIYVGSGWATT
+4238 GYI
-4250 EERAIAGTVDY
+4250 IK
-4261 NLGDTVPQS
+4261 
-4270 MRLYCVYG
+4270 
-4278 RGGILIKI
+4278 GGKIL
-4286 TINHPSDMAGF
+4286 A
-4297 VGGSD
+4297 
-4302 QLSGTQT
+4302 
-4309 IIYVSVNSNFAITFN
+4309 
-4324 SNTSR
+4324 
-4329 RLSVSASGGFESQSG
+4329 
-4344 EFLYSNQVVCLD
+4344 
-4356 QYELTLTNITNDVT
+4356 
-4370 INVTE
+4370 
-4375 GDAITYVYAVGV
+4375 
-4387 TENIDIK
+4387 
-4394 INSNPSYKKPMEG
+4394 
-4407 ELYLTTVESLSLRT
+4407 
-4421 RNASAEIMVSGN
+4421 
-4433 STSTRFVL
+4433 
-4441 SALQSSYMTGTSASG
+4441 
-4456 ERMDL
+4456 
-4461 SGAYISASNY
+4461 
-4471 VGSTVSVTI
+4471 
-4480 WFATFECQTANF
+4480 
-4492 LVDGVAYDSL
+4492 
-4502 TEAYQIAGSSKTI
+4502 
-4515 IANVSDDLTLAE
+4515 
-4527 SETVNI
+4527 
-4533 QCNVSGLVFDI
+4533 
-4544 AMGKNA
+4544 
-4550 TVNITGQSATL
+4550 
-4561 NAILNASGYDSEFE
+4561 
-4575 ITSVGNV
+4575 
-4582 NLSPGTNTQEGA
+4582 
-4594 LITIRLNGATKYY
+4594 
-4607 KVSNGQ
+4607 
-4613 IVEDN
+4613 

>member
-1 MARDITGRQT
+1 M
-11 RDKVVLGVGTKVFL
+11 GVGTKVFL

-87 GEYNGAPVI
+87 SEYNGAPVI

-104 GNTSNV
+104 GNTSGV

-201 KFTVNNN
+201 KVTVNNN
-208 SSKSIVPSEV
+208 SSKGIVPSEV

-227 AKVELSN
+227 AKVELSK

-257 FTNKSNNNAG
+257 FTNKNNNNAG

-383 LRFDYNNNAASGVTV
+383 LRFDYNNNATSGVTV

-412 REFTSNFDGYK
+412 SAFTSNFDGYK

-430 STIEYIYQL
+430 STIEQIFQE
-439 AFGSYFRKNLANDD
+439 AFGSYFRQNLADDD

-460 IKNNNKSA
+460 TKDDKSA
-468 VKLSADIFGNG
+468 VKLSANIFGNG

-526 GSIVFGNASIKVT
+526 GSLVFGNASIKVT

-557 EGATENP
+557 EGVTENP

-612 DGTYSYD
+612 DGTYSYA

-640 YRASDWDN
+640 YKASDWDN

-694 EPSIEYYVARVPK
+694 KPSIEYYVARVPK
-707 GGELSSEAIYLTDE
+707 GGALSSEAIYLTDE

-752 IYQYGRVFKGWSTTQ
+752 IHQYGRVFEGWSTTQ

-777 KGTYTVTEDLIL
+777 KGTYTVTEDLTL

-827 QKVGE
+827 QNAGE

-843 TNNSSSSNI
+843 TNNSSLSNI

-909 SVDTNYKDLKTSSIP
+909 SVDNNYKDLKTSSIP
-924 VNLYSYYRAN
+924 INLYSYYRAN

-987 FIGWQIKQKIYN
+987 FIGWQIKQKIFN
-999 ADGSYNTDWDILAG
+999 ADGSYNTDWGILAG
-1013 TGNMDPFNTE
+1013 TDNMDPFNTE

-1029 ADIGEADNLTY
+1029 ANIGEADNLTY
-1040 DQAQVAENGIDFE
+1040 EQVQVAENGIDFE
-1053 LKPIWQANNIKVI
+1053 LKPRWQANNIKVI

-1078 DKLGLMYLF
+1078 DKLGLIYSF
-1087 NLNKPTLTNGTE
+1087 NLNKPTPTNGTE
-1099 VIENIFELI
+1099 EIENIFELI

-1137 KGQMCLKTTNAETG
+1137 KGQMCLKTTNTETG

-1163 LKAYFGVSEL
+1163 LKTYFGVSEL

-1222 IDEAT
+1222 LDEAT
-1227 KNRFD
+1227 KNRFA

-1277 ITLYPQTNDLKYK
+1277 ITLYPQTDNLKYK

-1351 KRAMFVH
+1351 KRAMFVN
-1358 ADGSEKLAIDDISAE
+1358 ADGSEKLAIADISAE

-1433 FLTHLAA
+1433 FLTQLAA
-1440 DGATIEYIYAYVL
+1440 DGATIEYIYAHVL

-1500 NAIVAANSKVSSL
+1500 NAIVAANSKVNSL

-1524 IILLAVCGDYTTNA
+1524 ITLLAVCGDYTTNA

-1622 GFAYADNQITF
+1622 DFAYAGNQITF
-1633 VMGQEAATITL
+1633 VMGHEAATITL
-1644 TISIAR
+1644 SISIAR

-1687 YVFLGWARDAA
+1687 YVFLGWALDAA

-1712 LSTTNGATV
+1712 LSTTNGAMV

-1760 TMSNQTGLKYTQVL
+1760 TMSNQTGLRYTQTL
-1774 DLYDNA
+1774 DLDDNA

-1802 AWHKNVAL
+1802 TWYKNVTL

-1824 EDTNKITLY
+1824 EDTNKITVY

-1857 FSGAFADNGN
+1857 FSGVFADNGN
-1867 AATLA
+1867 ADTLA
-1872 LSIKFGQMFGEAML
+1872 LSIKFGQTFGEAML

-1912 LKGTSNAVDA
+1912 LKGTSTAVDA
-1922 NTQFTSESNVE
+1922 NTQFTNESNVE

-1946 LTLIANGGLIN
+1946 LTLISNGGLVN

-2004 AESLMPAESLTLYAQ
+2004 AESVMPAESLTLYAQ

-2036 VTAGGAAL
+2036 VTAGGAAS

-2105 CFNDSGDVW
+2105 CFSDSGNVW

-2197 SSGGMAVT
+2197 SSGGTAVT
-2205 ESIILNESN
+2205 ESTILTESN

-2233 TANQYTLTLNA
+2233 MANQYTLTLNA

-2263 TSTTCQFTFD
+2263 TSTACQFTFD

-2291 TYDWWVD
+2291 TYVWWVD
-2298 FNSNGSKDDGEILSH
+2298 FNGNGSKDDGEILSH
-2313 EQLEALVW
+2313 EQLEAFVW

-2333 TISANMVNVKIIHM
+2333 TISANMVKVKIIHM

-2379 LMGESL
+2379 LMSESL

-2390 TSGEFDT
+2390 NAGEFDT
-2397 EKKSSGGTGIYYLN
+2397 EKKSSGGTGKYYLN
-2411 AIRTQKDGAALGAS
+2411 AIRTQRDGAALGAS

-2448 LTVKFVA
+2448 LTVEFVA
-2455 GVSQLEVAGKTST
+2455 GVSKLKVAGKTST
-2468 SADLVITDIKFGASV
+2468 SADLDITDIKFGASV

-2491 GYNFNGWTLT
+2491 GYNFDGWTLT
-2501 GDGSVSNKTDAN
+2501 GDGNVSSPTDAN
-2513 ITFTCGTTDTVL
+2513 ITFTCGTTDAVL
-2525 TPQFSLKTFTL
+2525 TPGFTVKTYTL

-2606 VGAGMPASN
+2606 VGAGMPASD
-2615 TTVSVKWETL
+2615 TIVSVKWETL

-2642 AGFKTIV
+2642 TGFKTIV

-2654 GSDTGTQI
+2654 GTDTGTQI

-2683 SNGYYVVSAVG
+2683 NNGYYVVSADG

-2710 SGKVNFTISGDA
+2710 AGKVNFTISGDA

-2802 AGVQTES
+2802 AGVQTET

-2850 FKTPGSITVGGQTIE
+2850 FKTPGSITVGGQTIQ

-2894 GALGK
+2894 GTLGK

-2962 NVEITKIRISLKLNF
+2962 NVEITKIKISLKLNF

-3005 SEGVLTFNVALATN
+3005 EGGVLTFNVALATN

-3036 SGGAYTLTDE
+3036 SGGAYTLTGAATE
-3046 EHASLGGFAEL
+3046 TI
-3057 VFIKYFTHNA
+3057 FIKYFTHNA

-3076 AGNTFTANLTRKTVT
+3076 AGTTFTANLTRKTYEIMVM
-3091 FRLLIQQDRYTQSV
+3091 LQNDQYTQSV
-3105 GKIAGGLLINNIQN
+3105 ATISGAILHGGQN
-3119 SIFTPVLDATGKQR
+3119 DSGFAIVDNGQARYFTFTV
-3133 YVEYTLRYNSTV
+3133 RYNQFVDMSGAINTTN
-3145 SLEGLSFTR
+3145 LKR
-3154 TGFTFKN
+3154 TGFTYKS
-3161 ITYEPNI
+3161 
-3168 LSADTREFFIGSSAH
+3168 LSYSPTSAQIVAIGNNTTFFMGDKAH
-3183 TSTAAGTG
+3183 TSSTAATG
-3191 SGTSAGIFDGCTSSG
+3191 SDASQAGIAGTYSGTLNVTISWTMDAAIITFDEITGNFEDTG
-3206 LTAVVNWNLN
+3206 TDPTINEALGW
-3216 AKKVTFIKLDGL
+3216 
-3228 TTDGGAAPD
+3228 TT
-3237 TNSAGWASAPDG
+3237 NNDG
-3249 YGNGANAVYNEEYDV
+3249 YGNTDRYDATRDL
-3264 YYGTVLDDKS
+3264 YYGNITDGSGIERK
-3274 NPSLGYYRIIPNG
+3274 GFYRIIPAG
-3287 TAASGIKGNM
+3287 TTAGGLSGFMPTPNRSNREFKGWYEGNDKKAFTIEKTGTYFENFDNVMIKNNVAGATWEEKSTNFDFDITDNEGENTYYIWFRCLNSHEINFTCNFTGDDSFKDYTEVRITIWKSDANKNQISVVDDSYGFSFTSSTTASGSYNCLQGYYLLQIM
-3297 PILGVDD
+3297 MDVFDPADD
-3304 AKTKTFGGWYKH
+3304 TTF
-3316 NPKSMVLGYKDMST
+3316 
-3330 AGVYQIGDET
+3330 
-3340 TDDSTGITTYKVYV
+3340 TGSPSVKMQVEFTTTYKPIDKIIDFKPT
-3354 NNAGSTFN
+3354 S
-3362 LSAAI
+3362 LSR
-3367 NAYLIGEGEEEIASA
+3367 
-3382 GATIYKIL
+3382 K
-3390 YLENGTRIGRTYIT
+3390 
-3404 TRSVSAYSLFK
+3404 F
-3415 VDDETGEVIGRDEEI
+3415 
-3430 SASEAVAI
+3430 EAEQA
-3438 DEAGFYEL
+3438 
-3446 EFSVSTLANKGY
+3446 
-3458 GKISFDGKNGSN
+3458 
-3470 YDPGSNYKKYS
+3470 
-3481 GYIVSSD
+3481 VSSSLIVYPYFMSLQNLVTLD
-3488 SVQLKPS
+3488 PAWS
-3495 DIITA
+3495 DATMPETNGWVI
-3500 DVKVYGYIASGAKI
+3500 KEGKYIKEKD
-3514 RLIPNT
+3514 T
-3520 TPVELPE
+3520 
-3527 CDNWQIVNGEY
+3527 WGEY
-3538 QIPKTAYDALLPELP
+3538 VSLPS
-3553 VPTRDGYIFVN
+3553 PTRDGYKFMG
-3564 WNEKANGNGY
+3564 WY
-3574 YLKKGDKAT
+3574 AT
-3583 QNEYYGKWKEG
+3583 DG
-3594 ITFKFFTL
+3594 ITKLETSTPQESLQSIYYARWEEAITLKFFTL
-3602 KANAAVGSTDTSD
+3602 KKNASPSSTDISDYEQTTLTIQGLSQLTSYTAAVNAIV
-3615 YQLEQKI
+3615 K
-3622 SVPFGETV
+3622 
-3630 VMNKD
+3630 
-3635 GSITFSASGTIT
+3635 FSSPTQVSLDSSSYYTIT
-3647 PTIVKDFGFG
+3647 VNDFELKGYKLKQWTIVNPSSTSQRYIINFTEDGATIT
-3657 FISWTMV
+3657 ISQSMI
-3664 KPTDDTVRGY
+3664 DTY
-3674 LTQSPLSVTASLKS
+3674 AA
-3688 QYGGDGCINLYSMCE
+3688 DGCINFYAIPSHVNYIWFDYTDIASYLTSSP
-3703 AVEVA
+3703 
-3708 NVTLKG
+3708 TF
-3714 LDEENNVIDFVSS
+3714 NNPDYTYKYK
-3727 DLPSGL
+3727 DG
-3733 TLRVNVG
+3733 RAY
-3740 DTLGDIVK
+3740 LGKEYESASDIVMK
-3748 YRSFNPSTDKCLSDV
+3748 PNFNIDYDQISGFSWDGFVTGKPYSQHTKTVYVLTSTHYSNHTVEYWAYNPSSGWYNYATKTEWKISVDPTQIS
-3763 PSTYTNSNL
+3763 YYNSY
-3772 ANEDLTFSKWV
+3772 AGRWIVGKGWDEAPFSQYV
-3783 VGANGISTRI
+3783 SY
-3793 EIISAQTTDLSA
+3793 
-3805 DVVITNKDSAI
+3805 NK
-3816 YPFVRRNF
+3816 
-3824 YTLKFY
+3824 
-3830 KNNGSLD
+3830 GS
-3837 NDVVNTV
+3837 
-3844 YWSASSQNIVSQLS
+3844 I
-3858 DATNVTVNNWPRW
+3858 
-3871 NAGWLAYPIS
+3871 
-3881 EVYAPRHNGSYM
+3881 
-3893 FAGKEINVAD
+3893 VAD
-3903 YTPSYT
+3903 
-3909 SGTANLQSVNITSEM
+3909 NLV
-3924 IDVLVACQ
+3924 
-3932 GDVGTLNVYAKWA
+3932 
-3945 AYYEVNYVYRT
+3945 
-3956 SATAETTVH
+3956 
-3965 KYYKWGATVD
+3965 
-3975 NKPVPPSIS
+3975 
-3984 GLTFIG
+3984 
-3990 YYEIVT
+3990 
-3996 NKLFTDGSVVNED
+3996 
-4009 YCQADNTGDYKPA
+4009 
-4022 TITVKARYSDYVPTP
+4022 
-4037 NYTIILRDSINSGTT
+4037 
-4052 YPEDHAHRIT
+4052 
-4062 TSNSYSLP
+4062 
-4070 STDWEGH
+4070 
-4077 SISGWASSESNA
+4077 
-4089 KSGIV
+4089 
-4094 EYAKGQSVG
+4094 
-4103 SGTYWAVYNG
+4103 
-4113 KPEIY
+4113 
-4118 ITYYA
+4118 
-4123 TDTGE
+4123 
-4128 ASSWTLRKRK
+4128 
-4138 SETVISEDP
+4138 
-4147 TTYTYVKDGV
+4147 
-4157 TYTGC
+4157 
-4162 GWATTEARAI
+4162 
-4172 AGSVDYNLGSTVS
+4172 
-4185 QSMSLYCVYQRGEI
+4185 LYCVYDTGIPPETPSTEYSLI
-4199 VRIDYY
+4199 VWVTKKGQAPGSFSQYFTGSVSTYTLPTAEKLEADGFIAPTAFFNMATYERYELGSTITLTKNVVILADYGDLYRINYYVKEVGSNEGSYIFSSQQLSYKVNLDASRYSYTSADGKLYQGFKWNTKIDGSGTDYMMGDSLNETEKQVNLYCIYEESENKLPIIYRLNFNLSSVSFSGSLQIMLLQNEMTIFSATHDISAAANTIDFETTETNLNNYVVRVFASSNSRLTVANNGVVSFDYVGIDQDGRYRIYAATVPLIETDVFMVGNRTYTDVTEAINAANGGVIDVY
-4205 ATDTGETD
+4205 ATGEVN
-4213 SWTYRKTTLGNLITV
+4213 LGSSI
-4228 DPSNYSYVKN
+4228 NYAIRINDHLGAGYTIDAKN
-4238 GYIYVGSGWATT
+4238 GCDIDITGSYRYVQGIVLLEKDGVYKFAEDYNAGTKNIIYTTSSTGLDDKVTIIIKGVSYIY
-4250 EERAIAGTVDY
+4250 
-4261 NLGDTVPQS
+4261 
-4270 MRLYCVYG
+4270 
-4278 RGGILIKI
+4278 LIK
-4286 TINHPSDMAGF
+4286 
-4297 VGGSD
+4297 
-4302 QLSGTQT
+4302 
-4309 IIYVSVNSNFAITFN
+4309 
-4324 SNTSR
+4324 
-4329 RLSVSASGGFESQSG
+4329 
-4344 EFLYSNQVVCLD
+4344 
-4356 QYELTLTNITNDVT
+4356 
-4370 INVTE
+4370 
-4375 GDAITYVYAVGV
+4375 
-4387 TENIDIK
+4387 
-4394 INSNPSYKKPMEG
+4394 
-4407 ELYLTTVESLSLRT
+4407 
-4421 RNASAEIMVSGN
+4421 
-4433 STSTRFVL
+4433 
-4441 SALQSSYMTGTSASG
+4441 
-4456 ERMDL
+4456 DL
-4461 SGAYISASNY
+4461 
-4471 VGSTVSVTI
+4471 
-4480 WFATFECQTANF
+4480 
-4492 LVDGVAYDSL
+4492 VA
-4502 TEAYQIAGSSKTI
+4502 
-4515 IANVSDDLTLAE
+4515 
-4527 SETVNI
+4527 
-4533 QCNVSGLVFDI
+4533 
-4544 AMGKNA
+4544 
-4550 TVNITGQSATL
+4550 
-4561 NAILNASGYDSEFE
+4561 
-4575 ITSVGNV
+4575 
-4582 NLSPGTNTQEGA
+4582 
-4594 LITIRLNGATKYY
+4594 
-4607 KVSNGQ
+4607 
-4613 IVEDN
+4613 